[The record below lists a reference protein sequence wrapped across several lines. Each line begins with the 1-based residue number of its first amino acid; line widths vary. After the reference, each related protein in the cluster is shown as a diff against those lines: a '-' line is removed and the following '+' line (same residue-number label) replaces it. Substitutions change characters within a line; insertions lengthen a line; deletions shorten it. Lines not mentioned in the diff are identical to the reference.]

1 MIETRENAA
10 WEPVWTKMTKIP
22 GTADYDGWEM
32 DEVVVIGKMKPKTKD
47 RKVNS
52 TLEYLKDGKEVK
64 PEDLE
69 MMKEVLSDKEA
80 LKLLEKKLEEKES
93 KILLSLSEDQM
104 KKVYQNLP
112 PQERQNFEKLF
123 NKISVDREQKA
134 KKAELQRVIKD
145 KKVEL
150 AKLEGGIRSG
160 STYKVENFR
169 SKNESKE
176 EVKRSSTENV
186 SSAISDQEME
196 NLNKILWGK
205 FLVEEKLNKVEKKL
219 KSDFKKAI
227 VMLKENSNASMM
239 EVIQAFNKGNMSKA
253 EVEKSFAR
261 KDKKEWK
268 EKEIDKLQKGYLAYL
283 ETKKG
288 NPDTSR
294 WNAVIGTLETGLL
307 NLGQSLDTILVENV
321 SMPISKKER
330 KVGEKEFKKEFF
342 AADTGEFKDLKNN
355 YLKEHAQEIQELK
368 QYSGYSNEEIKEYIN
383 KKAYKQYLKEQEK
396 FWIQKS
402 DLGKFRVLINA
413 LEGKSVEDKI
423 TALLTDTNFDGMRN
437 RLDGR
442 GTKRGNQ
449 IDQALIVAQR
459 SGKTIDNISENIVN
473 YLNSKGENIEL
484 KAPSA
489 DSFAKWLSADIKN
502 AIKVQSALM
511 DSPVDAVDIM
521 SYGSGALTKSLK
533 KTTFYT
539 EKEEN
544 QVLQKLAGLPEDIK
558 AKLTTERAKWS
569 FSDWQ
574 KFNEAFD
581 KSELTWDQRK
591 QLGQLISKIREGVNF
606 SKEELKAIE
615 DKIATDPAT
624 KNLSAAARE
633 TLMANLSG
641 YLLSKMKESGAN
653 AKVNGLG
660 IGVNVPLNQ
669 ILKGLSFSLGTG
681 ATMEGKSFAG
691 VSVAWN
697 KEVVKWKDGGA
708 SVGLNAGTT
717 LGLIPIYG
725 FRVGIEQDV
734 NAKKVLGSVDPIS
747 LKTFS
752 AGVNLTMIGKIPSY
766 GASIGFEK
774 NQIKGIEKQYAHI
787 KKEITP
793 LIKKLLTKEGDK
805 YPDIAQTLQSLFK
818 NSSKEEIQKAT
829 ENLTSILKM
838 VQDQGLDAEK
848 ASQFIGERY
857 AESWRDNAIQGLPKG
872 WKFTGASLGIQFLAG
887 FFPIGTLGMTLTKYK
902 NFSYEDSPESW
913 ARYQQ
918 RIERGV
924 WDEEE
929 KNVEPTDFAF
939 IQKQLEAS
947 NVLRG
952 EKIVMDKEGKV
963 HLPKSLI
970 NKEGFTVRI
979 NKDMQKYL
987 KMNEQKTA
995 FILPKG
1001 LSYRFLTNAG
1011 TNKSSALLD
1020 IGYKK
1025 GGKFIT
1031 LTTEMVPE
1039 QSEDYQLAQKISAFN
1054 AKLQTL
1060 EGLKDY
1066 SLDKNGVLFKKTGEK
1081 SEQVLDVNG
1090 KSVKIDATSGL
1101 KFDGEKVEVVQ
1112 TGGLQMINAL
1122 PLNSED
1128 IVTLNREVSTT
1139 LKGLENQLKQLRKK
1153 KSQAYRKVAG
1163 ASRAENTT
1171 ETNEEVVKN
1180 SKADAIV
1187 DAKDKKGYL
1196 LAAKELLNEIK
1207 RSEQTES
1214 LYKALKITRKDKN
1227 EHFENQNLAHQV
1239 IDQIKV
1245 IMAEIDSKL
1254 KDSNQEIQKLT
1265 QVRDSQFKFK
1275 SALQAFTGVEG
1286 VDYAQLAGK
1295 LNSTK
1300 SETKSNIIGFTAFYR
1315 KGVERTE
1322 RGMGLTPYG
1331 HTNVLGQTFD
1341 LPDSSKESAKNWI
1354 IDNLKNHPAQ
1364 MQTISRSLGKVANG
1378 PTKGVNKD
1386 WFLTNDSLITLLKNW
1401 SVDVDNWKKIS
1412 ITSINPVA
1420 YFLAECANQSI
1431 GLELWN
1437 LKIEKAE
1444 QITFS
1449 EGKMTYNTGESL
1461 ARASVKEK
1469 DVNVGI
1475 AFGGKAK
1482 EQRAKTQWGENPSTQ
1497 WGDNGDSQ
1505 WGVNNWTDVGDHVDG
1520 HIPSGGDVSPDNPWK
1535 VDGIPWDNPIS
1546 NENPLDL

>member
-1 MIETRENAA
+1 M
-10 WEPVWTKMTKIP
+10 
-22 GTADYDGWEM
+22 ADT
-32 DEVVVIGKMKPKTKD
+32 IQMKD
-47 RKVNS
+47 KVNS
-52 TLEYLKDGKEVK
+52 TLEHLKDGKEVGEK
-64 PEDLE
+64 DLE

-93 KILLSLSEDQM
+93 KILSSLSEDQM
-104 KKVYQNLP
+104 KKVYQNLSQ
-112 PQERQNFEKLF
+112 QERQNFEKLF
-123 NKISVDREQKA
+123 NKISVDKDQKA
-134 KKAELQRVIKD
+134 KKVEIQRAIKD

-150 AKLEGGIRSG
+150 AKLEGWIRSG

-169 SKNESKE
+169 SKDESKE
-176 EVKRSSTENV
+176 EVKLSSSEHV

-196 NLNKILWGK
+196 NLNKILWGNL
-205 FLVEEKLNKVEKKL
+205 LVEEKLNKVEKKL

-227 VMLKENSNASMM
+227 IMLKENSNASMM
-239 EVIQAFNKGNMSKA
+239 EVIKAFNKGNISKA

-261 KDKKEWK
+261 KDKKEWS
-268 EKEIDKLQKGYLAYL
+268 EKEVDKLQKGYLAYL
-283 ETKKG
+283 EAKRG

-355 YLKEHAQEIQELK
+355 YLKEHAQEIQELR
-368 QYSGYSNEEIKEYIN
+368 QYYGYSNEEIKEYIN
-383 KKAYKQYLKEQEK
+383 KKAYKQYLKEQER

-449 IDQALIVAQR
+449 IDQALIMAQR

-484 KAPSA
+484 KAPFA

-521 SYGSGALTKSLK
+521 SYGPDALRHSLE

-544 QVLQKLAGLPEDIK
+544 QVLQKLAGLPD
-558 AKLTTERAKWS
+558 TTERAKWS
-569 FSDWQ
+569 LSDWQ
-574 KFNEAFD
+574 KLNKAFN

-591 QLGQLISKIREGVNF
+591 QLGQIISKIREGVNF

-697 KEVVKWKDGGA
+697 TEVVKWKDGGV

-725 FRVGIEQDV
+725 FRAGIEQDV
-734 NAKKVLGSVDPIS
+734 NAKKVLWSVDPTS

-774 NQIKGIEKQYAHI
+774 KQIKGIEKQYAHI

-793 LIKKLLTKEGDK
+793 LIKKLLIKEGDK

-838 VQDQGLDAEK
+838 VQDQGLDAEQ

-887 FFPIGTLGMTLTKYK
+887 FFPIGTLGVTLTKYK

-929 KNVEPTDFAF
+929 KKIGPTDFAF

-952 EKIVMDKEGKV
+952 EKIVMDKEGQV

-1011 TNKSSALLD
+1011 TNKAGALLD

-1025 GGKFIT
+1025 GDEFTT

-1060 EGLKDY
+1060 EGLKKY
-1066 SLDKNGVLFKKTGEK
+1066 SLAKNGELFKETGEK
-1081 SEQVLDVNG
+1081 PEKVLVLDANG
-1090 KSVKIDATSGL
+1090 KSVKIDATNGL
-1101 KFDGEKVEVVQ
+1101 KFDGEKVETVG
-1112 TGGLQMINAL
+1112 TGGLQIINTL
-1122 PLNSED
+1122 PSNSKSLE
-1128 IVTLNREVSTT
+1128 TLNGEVSKA
-1139 LKGLENQLKQLRKK
+1139 LEGLESRLKQMRKD
-1153 KSQAYRKVAG
+1153 KSKAYRKVAG
-1163 ASRAENTT
+1163 ASRVENIIETAKPSTVENTT
-1171 ETNEEVVKN
+1171 DESSTVEKNTETTEEVVKN
-1180 SKADAIV
+1180 SKADTIV

-1196 LAAKELLNEIK
+1196 LAAKELLSAIKKSKQSKQKDVLYNALEIIG
-1207 RSEQTES
+1207 EN
-1214 LYKALKITRKDKN
+1214 KN
-1227 EHFENQNLAHQV
+1227 EHFKNQQLAHQV

-1245 IMAEIDSKL
+1245 IMAEVDPKL
-1254 KDSNQEIQKLT
+1254 KDSKEEIQKLT
-1265 QVRDSQFKFK
+1265 QVRDSQFKSK

-1364 MQTISRSLGKVANG
+1364 MQTISESLGKVANE

-1386 WFLTNDSLITLLKNW
+1386 WFLTNDSLRTLLENW

-1412 ITSINPVA
+1412 INVNPVA

-1431 GLELWN
+1431 GLELWD

-1449 EGKMTYNTGESL
+1449 EGKMTYNTGENL
-1461 ARASVKEK
+1461 ARASVEKK

-1475 AFGGKAK
+1475 AFGGKEKKK
-1482 EQRAKTQWGENPSTQ
+1482 EEII
-1497 WGDNGDSQ
+1497 DNG
-1505 WGVNNWTDVGDHVDG
+1505 WGSEPQPGNKNNDWGSEPQPGNKETVTPPSDAKPPIDEGGAHKPVDPNTDVTD
-1520 HIPSGGDVSPDNPWK
+1520 SF
-1535 VDGIPWDNPIS
+1535 
-1546 NENPLDL
+1546 

>member
-1 MIETRENAA
+1 M
-10 WEPVWTKMTKIP
+10 
-22 GTADYDGWEM
+22 ADT
-32 DEVVVIGKMKPKTKD
+32 IQMKD
-47 RKVNS
+47 KVNS
-52 TLEYLKDGKEVK
+52 TLEHLKDGKEVGEK
-64 PEDLE
+64 DLE

-93 KILLSLSEDQM
+93 KILSSLSEDQM
-104 KKVYQNLP
+104 KKVYQNLSQ
-112 PQERQNFEKLF
+112 QERQNFEKLF
-123 NKISVDREQKA
+123 NKISVDKDQKA
-134 KKAELQRVIKD
+134 KKVEIQRAIKD

-150 AKLEGGIRSG
+150 AKLEGWIRSG

-169 SKNESKE
+169 SKDESKE
-176 EVKRSSTENV
+176 EVKLSSSEHV

-239 EVIQAFNKGNMSKA
+239 EVIKAFNKGNISKA

-261 KDKKEWK
+261 KDKKEWS
-268 EKEIDKLQKGYLAYL
+268 EKEVDKLQKGYLAYL
-283 ETKKG
+283 EAKKG

-307 NLGQSLDTILVENV
+307 NLGQSLDKIIVENV

-330 KVGEKEFKKEFF
+330 KAGEKEFKKEFF
-342 AADTGEFKDLKNN
+342 AADTGEFKDLKTN
-355 YLKEHAQEIQELK
+355 YRKEHEQELQDLK
-368 QYSGYSNEEIKEYIN
+368 QYYGYSDEEIKEYIN

-449 IDQALIVAQR
+449 IDQALIMAQR
-459 SGKTIDNISENIVN
+459 NGKTMDNISANIIN
-473 YLNSKGENIEL
+473 YLNSKGEDIEL
-484 KAPSA
+484 KAPFA

-521 SYGSGALTKSLK
+521 SYGPGALK
-533 KTTFYT
+533 KTL
-539 EKEEN
+539 EA
-544 QVLQKLAGLPEDIK
+544 QR
-558 AKLTTERAKWS
+558 LTP
-569 FSDWQ
+569 
-574 KFNEAFD
+574 
-581 KSELTWDQRK
+581 
-591 QLGQLISKIREGVNF
+591 
-606 SKEELKAIE
+606 EELKQIE
-615 DKIATDPAT
+615 DKINTDPAT
-624 KNLSAAARE
+624 RELSQQARD
-633 TLMANLSG
+633 TLMANLSS
-641 YLLSKMKESGAN
+641 YLLSKMREPGVNAN
-653 AKVNGLG
+653 VNGLG
-660 IGVNVPLNQ
+660 VGVNIPLNQ

-697 KEVVKWKDGGA
+697 TEVVKWKDGGV

-725 FRVGIEQDV
+725 FRAGIEQDV
-734 NAKKVLGSVDPIS
+734 NAKKVLGSVDPTS

-818 NSSKEEIQKAT
+818 KSSKEEIQKAT

-838 VQDQGLDAEK
+838 VQDQGLDAEQ

-887 FFPIGTLGMTLTKYK
+887 FFPIGTLGVTLTKYK

-929 KNVEPTDFAF
+929 KKIGPTDFAF

-947 NVLRG
+947 NILRG
-952 EKIVMDKEGKV
+952 EKIVMDEEGQV

-1011 TNKSSALLD
+1011 TNKAGALLD

-1025 GGKFIT
+1025 GDEFAT

-1039 QSEDYQLAQKISAFN
+1039 QPEDYQLAQKISAFN

-1060 EGLKDY
+1060 GGLKEY
-1066 SLDKNGVLFKKTGEK
+1066 SLDEKGELIKKTREESKKVLAANGEP
-1081 SEQVLDVNG
+1081 
-1090 KSVKIDATSGL
+1090 VKINATSGL
-1101 KFDGEKVEVVQ
+1101 KFDGEKVETVE
-1112 TGGLQMINAL
+1112 TGGLQIINTL
-1122 PLNSED
+1122 PSNSKSLE
-1128 IVTLNREVSTT
+1128 TLNGEVSKA
-1139 LKGLENQLKQLRKK
+1139 LEGLESRLKQMRKD
-1153 KSQAYRKVAG
+1153 KSKAYRKVAG
-1163 ASRAENTT
+1163 ASRVENIIETAKPSTVENTT
-1171 ETNEEVVKN
+1171 DESSTVEKNTETTEEVVKN
-1180 SKADAIV
+1180 SKADTIV

-1196 LAAKELLNEIK
+1196 LAAKELLSAIKKSKQSKQKDVLYNALEIIG
-1207 RSEQTES
+1207 EN
-1214 LYKALKITRKDKN
+1214 KN
-1227 EHFENQNLAHQV
+1227 EHFKNQQLAHQV

-1245 IMAEIDSKL
+1245 IMAEVDPKL
-1254 KDSNQEIQKLT
+1254 KDSKEEIQKLT
-1265 QVRDSQFKFK
+1265 QVRDSQFKSK
-1275 SALQAFTGVEG
+1275 SALHAFTGVKG

-1364 MQTISRSLGKVANG
+1364 MQTISESLGKVANE

-1386 WFLTNDSLITLLKNW
+1386 WFLTNDSLRTLLENW

-1412 ITSINPVA
+1412 INVNPVA

-1431 GLELWN
+1431 GLELWD

-1444 QITFS
+1444 QITLS

-1461 ARASVKEK
+1461 ARASVEKK

>member
-1 MIETRENAA
+1 M
-10 WEPVWTKMTKIP
+10 
-22 GTADYDGWEM
+22 ADT
-32 DEVVVIGKMKPKTKD
+32 IQMKD
-47 RKVNS
+47 KVNS
-52 TLEYLKDGKEVK
+52 TLEHLKDGKEVGEK
-64 PEDLE
+64 DLE

-93 KILLSLSEDQM
+93 KILSSLSEDQM
-104 KKVYQNLP
+104 KKVYQNLSQ
-112 PQERQNFEKLF
+112 QERQNFEKLF
-123 NKISVDREQKA
+123 NKISVDKDQKA
-134 KKAELQRVIKD
+134 KKVEIQRAIKD

-150 AKLEGGIRSG
+150 AKLEGWIRSG

-169 SKNESKE
+169 SKDESKE
-176 EVKRSSTENV
+176 EVKLSSSEHV

-239 EVIQAFNKGNMSKA
+239 EVIKAFNKGNISKA

-261 KDKKEWK
+261 KDKKEWS
-268 EKEIDKLQKGYLAYL
+268 EKEVDKLQKGYLAYL
-283 ETKKG
+283 EAKKG

-307 NLGQSLDTILVENV
+307 NLGQSLDKIIVENV

-330 KVGEKEFKKEFF
+330 KAGEKEFKKEFF
-342 AADTGEFKDLKNN
+342 AADTGEFKDLKTN
-355 YLKEHAQEIQELK
+355 YRKEHEQELQDLK
-368 QYSGYSNEEIKEYIN
+368 QYYGYSDEEIKEYIN

-449 IDQALIVAQR
+449 IDQALIMAQR
-459 SGKTIDNISENIVN
+459 NGKTMDNISANIIN
-473 YLNSKGENIEL
+473 YLNSKGEDIEL
-484 KAPSA
+484 KAPFA

-521 SYGSGALTKSLK
+521 SYGPGALK
-533 KTTFYT
+533 KTL
-539 EKEEN
+539 EA
-544 QVLQKLAGLPEDIK
+544 QR
-558 AKLTTERAKWS
+558 LTP
-569 FSDWQ
+569 
-574 KFNEAFD
+574 
-581 KSELTWDQRK
+581 
-591 QLGQLISKIREGVNF
+591 
-606 SKEELKAIE
+606 EELKQIE
-615 DKIATDPAT
+615 DKINTDPAT
-624 KNLSAAARE
+624 RELSQQARD
-633 TLMANLSG
+633 TLMANLSS
-641 YLLSKMKESGAN
+641 YLLSKMREPGVNAN
-653 AKVNGLG
+653 VNGLG
-660 IGVNVPLNQ
+660 VGVNIPLNQ

-697 KEVVKWKDGGA
+697 TEVVKWKDGGV

-725 FRVGIEQDV
+725 FRAGIEQDV
-734 NAKKVLGSVDPIS
+734 NAKKVLGSVDPTS

-774 NQIKGIEKQYAHI
+774 NQIKGIERQYAHI

-838 VQDQGLDAEK
+838 VQDQGLDAEQ

-887 FFPIGTLGMTLTKYK
+887 FFPIGTLGVTLTKYK

-924 WDEEE
+924 WDEKE
-929 KNVEPTDFAF
+929 KKVESSDFAF

-947 NVLRG
+947 NILRG
-952 EKIVMDKEGKV
+952 EKIVMDKEDQV

-1025 GGKFIT
+1025 GDEFTT

-1060 EGLKDY
+1060 EGLKEY
-1066 SLDKNGVLFKKTGEK
+1066 SLDEKGELIKKTREGPK
-1081 SEQVLDVNG
+1081 KVLDANDKPVT
-1090 KSVKIDATSGL
+1090 IDATNGL

-1112 TGGLQMINAL
+1112 TGGLQIINTLPSNSEFLDTLNGEVSNAL
-1122 PLNSED
+1122 N
-1128 IVTLNREVSTT
+1128 
-1139 LKGLENQLKQLRKK
+1139 GLESRLKQMRKD
-1153 KSQAYRKVAG
+1153 KSKAYRKVAG
-1163 ASRAENTT
+1163 ASRVENIIETAKPSTVENTT
-1171 ETNEEVVKN
+1171 DESSTVEKNTETTEEVVEN
-1180 SKADAIV
+1180 SKADTIV

-1196 LAAKELLNEIK
+1196 LAAKELLSAIEKSKQSKQSKQKDVLYNALEIIG
-1207 RSEQTES
+1207 ENN
-1214 LYKALKITRKDKN
+1214 N
-1227 EHFENQNLAHQV
+1227 EHFKNQQLAHQV

-1245 IMAEIDSKL
+1245 IMAEIDPKL
-1254 KDSNQEIQKLT
+1254 KNSNKAIQNLT
-1265 QVRDSQFKFK
+1265 KVRDSQFKSK
-1275 SALQAFTGVEG
+1275 SALQAFTRVEG
-1286 VDYAQLAGK
+1286 VDYAQLARN
-1295 LNSTK
+1295 LNLTESGIK
-1300 SETKSNIIGFTAFYR
+1300 RNIIGFTAFYR
-1315 KGVERTE
+1315 KGVEPTE

-1331 HTNVLGQTFD
+1331 HTNVLGQTFA
-1341 LPDSSKESAKNWI
+1341 LSDSSNKSAKKWI

-1364 MQTISRSLGKVANG
+1364 MQTISESLGKVANG
-1378 PTKGVNKD
+1378 TIKGVNKD
-1386 WFLTNDSLITLLKNW
+1386 WFLTNDSLTTLLEKGK
-1401 SVDVDNWKKIS
+1401 VDIGVDNWKKIS
-1412 ITSINPVA
+1412 ITGVNPVA

-1431 GLELWN
+1431 GLELWD
-1437 LKIEKAE
+1437 LKIEEAE
-1444 QITFS
+1444 QITLS

-1461 ARASVKEK
+1461 ARASVEKK

-1475 AFGGKAK
+1475 AFGGKEK
-1482 EQRAKTQWGENPSTQ
+1482 EQRGKTTPDSESPWNTVPDWKNNDDSTIN
-1497 WGDNGDSQ
+1497 DA
-1505 WGVNNWTDVGDHVDG
+1505 TDATQT
-1520 HIPSGGDVSPDNPWK
+1520 
-1535 VDGIPWDNPIS
+1535 
-1546 NENPLDL
+1546 NENNF

>member
-1 MIETRENAA
+1 M
-10 WEPVWTKMTKIP
+10 
-22 GTADYDGWEM
+22 ADT
-32 DEVVVIGKMKPKTKD
+32 IQMKD
-47 RKVNS
+47 KVNS
-52 TLEYLKDGKEVK
+52 TLEHLKDGKEVGEK
-64 PEDLE
+64 DLE

-93 KILLSLSEDQM
+93 KILSSLSEDQM
-104 KKVYQNLP
+104 KKVYQNLSQ
-112 PQERQNFEKLF
+112 QERQNFEKLF
-123 NKISVDREQKA
+123 NKISVDKDQKA
-134 KKAELQRVIKD
+134 KKVEIQRAIKD

-150 AKLEGGIRSG
+150 AKLEGWIRSG

-169 SKNESKE
+169 SKDESKE
-176 EVKRSSTENV
+176 EVKLSSSEHV

-196 NLNKILWGK
+196 NLNKILWGNL
-205 FLVEEKLNKVEKKL
+205 LVEEKLNKVEKKL

-239 EVIQAFNKGNMSKA
+239 EVIRAFNKGEMSKV
-253 EVEKSFAR
+253 ELEKSFAR
-261 KDKKEWK
+261 KDKKEWS
-268 EKEIDKLQKGYLAYL
+268 EKEVDKLQKGYLAYL
-283 ETKKG
+283 EAKRG

-307 NLGQSLDTILVENV
+307 NLGQSLDKIIVENV

-330 KVGEKEFKKEFF
+330 KAGEKEFKKEFF

-355 YLKEHAQEIQELK
+355 YLKEHAQEIQELR
-368 QYSGYSNEEIKEYIN
+368 QYYGYSNEEIREYIN

-449 IDQALIVAQR
+449 IDQALIMAQR
-459 SGKTIDNISENIVN
+459 DGKSMDQIVTNIVAYMQKKWEN
-473 YLNSKGENIEL
+473 FWNSTPITKE
-484 KAPSA
+484 
-489 DSFAKWLSADIKN
+489 SFYNWLSADIKN

-521 SYGSGALTKSLK
+521 SYGPGALK
-533 KTTFYT
+533 KTL
-539 EKEEN
+539 EA
-544 QVLQKLAGLPEDIK
+544 QR
-558 AKLTTERAKWS
+558 LTP
-569 FSDWQ
+569 
-574 KFNEAFD
+574 
-581 KSELTWDQRK
+581 
-591 QLGQLISKIREGVNF
+591 
-606 SKEELKAIE
+606 EELKQIE
-615 DKIATDPAT
+615 DKINTDPAT
-624 KNLSAAARE
+624 RELSQQARD
-633 TLMANLSG
+633 TLMANLSS
-641 YLLSKMKESGAN
+641 YLLSKMREPGVNAN
-653 AKVNGLG
+653 VNGLG
-660 IGVNVPLNQ
+660 VGVNVPLNQ

-697 KEVVKWKDGGA
+697 TEVVKWKDGGV

-725 FRVGIEQDV
+725 FRAGIEQDV
-734 NAKKVLGSVDPIS
+734 NAKKVLGSVDPTS

-818 NSSKEEIQKAT
+818 KSSREEIQKAT

-887 FFPIGTLGMTLTKYK
+887 FFPIGTLGVTLTKYK

-929 KNVEPTDFAF
+929 KKIGHTDFAF

-947 NVLRG
+947 NILRG
-952 EKIVMDKEGKV
+952 EKIVMDEEDQV

-1011 TNKSSALLD
+1011 TNKAGALLD

-1025 GGKFIT
+1025 GGKFTT

-1039 QSEDYQLAQKISAFN
+1039 QPEDYQLAQKISAFN

-1060 EGLKDY
+1060 EGLKEY
-1066 SLDKNGVLFKKTGEK
+1066 SLDKNGALFKKTGEK
-1081 SEQVLDVNG
+1081 SEQVLDING
-1090 KSVKIDATSGL
+1090 KPVKIDTTSGL

-1112 TGGLQMINAL
+1112 TGGLQIINAL
-1122 PLNSED
+1122 PLNSESL
-1128 IVTLNREVSTT
+1128 VTLNDEVSRT
-1139 LKGLENQLKQLRKK
+1139 LKGLESQLKQLRKK

-1163 ASRAENTT
+1163 ASRAENA
-1171 ETNEEVVKN
+1171 EESLK
-1180 SKADAIV
+1180 SSE
-1187 DAKDKKGYL
+1187 AKDKDDVKATVGENLTNANNKKGYL

-1207 RSEQTES
+1207 YSEQTES
-1214 LYKALKITRKDKN
+1214 LYEALKITGENNN
-1227 EHFENQNLAHQV
+1227 EHFENQQLAHQV

-1245 IMAEIDSKL
+1245 IMAEIDPKL
-1254 KDSNQEIQKLT
+1254 KNSNKAIQNLT
-1265 QVRDSQFKFK
+1265 QVRDSQFQFK

-1286 VDYAQLAGK
+1286 VDYAQLAGT
-1295 LNSTK
+1295 LNSRK
-1300 SETKSNIIGFTAFYR
+1300 PEPKSNIIGFTAFYR
-1315 KGVERTE
+1315 KGVEPTE

-1331 HTNVLGQTFD
+1331 NTNILGQTFE
-1341 LPDSSKESAKNWI
+1341 LPDSSKASAKNWI
-1354 IDNLKNHPAQ
+1354 IKNLKNHPAQ
-1364 MQTISRSLGKVANG
+1364 MQTISESLGKVANRG
-1378 PTKGVNKD
+1378 TNGVNDK
-1386 WFLTNDSLITLLKNW
+1386 WFLTNNTLSTLLEKGE
-1401 SVDVDNWKKIS
+1401 VDVDNWKKIS
-1412 ITSINPVA
+1412 INVNPVA

-1431 GLELWN
+1431 GLELWD
-1437 LKIEKAE
+1437 LKIEEAE
-1444 QITFS
+1444 QITLS

-1461 ARASVKEK
+1461 ARASVEEK

-1475 AFGGKAK
+1475 AFGGKGK
-1482 EQRAKTQWGENPSTQ
+1482 EQWGKTTPDSESSWNTVPASE
-1497 WGDNGDSQ
+1497 DNGNPNINDT
-1505 WGVNNWTDVGDHVDG
+1505 TDAEQ
-1520 HIPSGGDVSPDNPWK
+1520 PDQNK
-1535 VDGIPWDNPIS
+1535 F
-1546 NENPLDL
+1546 

>member
-1 MIETRENAA
+1 M
-10 WEPVWTKMTKIP
+10 
-22 GTADYDGWEM
+22 ADT
-32 DEVVVIGKMKPKTKD
+32 IQMKD
-47 RKVNS
+47 KVNS
-52 TLEYLKDGKEVK
+52 TLEHLKDGKEVGEK
-64 PEDLE
+64 DLE

-93 KILLSLSEDQM
+93 KILSSLSEDQM
-104 KKVYQNLP
+104 KKVYQNLSQ
-112 PQERQNFEKLF
+112 QERQNFEKLF
-123 NKISVDREQKA
+123 NKISVDKDQKA
-134 KKAELQRVIKD
+134 KKVEIQRAIKD

-150 AKLEGGIRSG
+150 AKLEGWIRIG

-169 SKNESKE
+169 SKDESKE
-176 EVKRSSTENV
+176 EVKLSSSEHV

-196 NLNKILWGK
+196 NLNKILWGNL
-205 FLVEEKLNKVEKKL
+205 LVEEKLNKVEKKL

-227 VMLKENSNASMM
+227 IMLKENSNVSLM
-239 EVIQAFNKGNMSKA
+239 EVIRAFNKGEMSKV
-253 EVEKSFAR
+253 ELEKSFAR
-261 KDKKEWK
+261 KDKKEWS
-268 EKEIDKLQKGYLAYL
+268 EKEVDKLQKGYLAYL
-283 ETKKG
+283 EAKRG

-355 YLKEHAQEIQELK
+355 YLKEHAQEIQELR
-368 QYSGYSNEEIKEYIN
+368 QYYGYSNEEIKEYIN
-383 KKAYKQYLKEQEK
+383 KKAYKQYLKEQER

-449 IDQALIVAQR
+449 IDQALIMAQR

-484 KAPSA
+484 KAPFA

-521 SYGSGALTKSLK
+521 SYGPDALRHSLE

-544 QVLQKLAGLPEDIK
+544 QVLQKLAGLPD
-558 AKLTTERAKWS
+558 TTERAKWS
-569 FSDWQ
+569 LSDWQ
-574 KFNEAFD
+574 KLNKAFN

-591 QLGQLISKIREGVNF
+591 QLGQIISKIRESVNF

-697 KEVVKWKDGGA
+697 TEVVKWKDGGV

-725 FRVGIEQDV
+725 FRAGIEQDV
-734 NAKKVLGSVDPIS
+734 NAKKVLGSVDPTS

-793 LIKKLLTKEGDK
+793 LIKELLTKEGDK

-818 NSSKEEIQKAT
+818 KSSKEEIQKAT

-838 VQDQGLDAEK
+838 VQDQGLDAEQ

-887 FFPIGTLGMTLTKYK
+887 FFPIGTLGVTLTKYK

-929 KNVEPTDFAF
+929 KNVESSDFAF

-947 NVLRG
+947 NILRG
-952 EKIVMDKEGKV
+952 EKIVMDEEGQV

-1011 TNKSSALLD
+1011 TNKASALLD

-1025 GGKFIT
+1025 GDEFAT

-1060 EGLKDY
+1060 EGLKKY
-1066 SLDKNGVLFKKTGEK
+1066 SLAKNGELFKETGEK
-1081 SEQVLDVNG
+1081 PEKVLVLDANG
-1090 KSVKIDATSGL
+1090 DPLKIDATNGL
-1101 KFDGEKVEVVQ
+1101 KFDGEKVETVK

-1122 PLNSED
+1122 PSNSESLD
-1128 IVTLNREVSTT
+1128 TLNNKVSTT
-1139 LKGLENQLKQLRKK
+1139 LEGLKSQLKHLRKV

-1163 ASRAENTT
+1163 ASRAENIIETANPSTVEKNT
-1171 ETNEEVVKN
+1171 ETTGEVIQN
-1180 SKADAIV
+1180 SKADTIV
-1187 DAKDKKGYL
+1187 AAKDKKGYL
-1196 LAAKELLNEIK
+1196 LAAKELLKEIEN
-1207 RSEQTES
+1207 SEQTES
-1214 LYKALKITRKDKN
+1214 LYEALKITGENNN
-1227 EHFENQNLAHQV
+1227 EHFENQQLAHQV

-1245 IMAEIDSKL
+1245 IMAEIDPKL
-1254 KDSNQEIQKLT
+1254 KNSNKAIQNLT
-1265 QVRDSQFKFK
+1265 QVRDSQFQFK

-1286 VDYAQLAGK
+1286 VDYAQLAGT
-1295 LNSTK
+1295 LNSRK
-1300 SETKSNIIGFTAFYR
+1300 PEPKSNIIGFTAFYR
-1315 KGVERTE
+1315 KGVEPTE

-1331 HTNVLGQTFD
+1331 NTNILGQTFE
-1341 LPDSSKESAKNWI
+1341 LPDSSKASAKNWI
-1354 IDNLKNHPAQ
+1354 IKNLKNHPAQ
-1364 MQTISRSLGKVANG
+1364 MQTISESLGKVANRG
-1378 PTKGVNKD
+1378 TNGVNDK
-1386 WFLTNDSLITLLKNW
+1386 WFLTNNTLSTLLEKGE
-1401 SVDVDNWKKIS
+1401 VDVDNWKKIS
-1412 ITSINPVA
+1412 INVNPVA

-1431 GLELWN
+1431 GLELWD
-1437 LKIEKAE
+1437 LKIEEAE
-1444 QITFS
+1444 QITLS

-1461 ARASVKEK
+1461 ARASVEEK

-1475 AFGGKAK
+1475 AFGGKGK
-1482 EQRAKTQWGENPSTQ
+1482 EQWGKTTPDSESSWNTVPASE
-1497 WGDNGDSQ
+1497 DNGNPNINDT
-1505 WGVNNWTDVGDHVDG
+1505 TDAEQ
-1520 HIPSGGDVSPDNPWK
+1520 PDQNK
-1535 VDGIPWDNPIS
+1535 F
-1546 NENPLDL
+1546 

>member
-1 MIETRENAA
+1 M
-10 WEPVWTKMTKIP
+10 
-22 GTADYDGWEM
+22 ADT
-32 DEVVVIGKMKPKTKD
+32 IQMKD
-47 RKVNS
+47 KVNS
-52 TLEYLKDGKEVK
+52 TLEHLKDGKEVGEK
-64 PEDLE
+64 DLE

-93 KILLSLSEDQM
+93 KILSSLSEDQM
-104 KKVYQNLP
+104 KKVYQNLSQ
-112 PQERQNFEKLF
+112 QERQNFEKLF
-123 NKISVDREQKA
+123 NKISVDKDQKA
-134 KKAELQRVIKD
+134 KKVEIQRAIKD

-150 AKLEGGIRSG
+150 AKLEGWIRSG

-169 SKNESKE
+169 SKDESKE
-176 EVKRSSTENV
+176 EVKLSSSEHV

-196 NLNKILWGK
+196 NLNKILWGNL
-205 FLVEEKLNKVEKKL
+205 LVEEKLNKVEKKL

-227 VMLKENSNASMM
+227 IMLKENSNVSLM
-239 EVIQAFNKGNMSKA
+239 EVIRAFNKGEMSKV
-253 EVEKSFAR
+253 ELEKSFAR
-261 KDKKEWK
+261 KDKKEWS
-268 EKEIDKLQKGYLAYL
+268 EKEVDKLQKGYLAYL
-283 ETKKG
+283 EAKKG

-307 NLGQSLDTILVENV
+307 NLGQSLDKIIVENV

-330 KVGEKEFKKEFF
+330 KAGEKEFKKEFF

-402 DLGKFRVLINA
+402 DLGKFKVLINA
-413 LEGKSVEDKI
+413 LEGKSVENKI

-449 IDQALIVAQR
+449 IDQALIMAQR
-459 SGKTIDNISENIVN
+459 DGKSMDQIVTNIVA
-473 YLNSKGENIEL
+473 YMQKKWEDFWSSVPIAKE
-484 KAPSA
+484 
-489 DSFAKWLSADIKN
+489 SFYNWMSADIKN

-521 SYGSGALTKSLK
+521 SYGPGALEKSLE

-539 EKEEN
+539 EK
-544 QVLQKLAGLPEDIK
+544 
-558 AKLTTERAKWS
+558 
-569 FSDWQ
+569 
-574 KFNEAFD
+574 
-581 KSELTWDQRK
+581 
-591 QLGQLISKIREGVNF
+591 REGVNF
-606 SKEELKAIE
+606 SKEELKGIE

-660 IGVNVPLNQ
+660 IGVNIPLNQ

-697 KEVVKWKDGGA
+697 TEVVKWKDGGV

-725 FRVGIEQDV
+725 FRAGIEQDV
-734 NAKKVLGSVDPIS
+734 NAKKVLWSVDPTS

-818 NSSKEEIQKAT
+818 KSSKEEIQKAT

-838 VQDQGLDAEK
+838 VQDQGLDAEQ

-887 FFPIGTLGMTLTKYK
+887 FFPIGTLGVTLTKYK

-924 WDEEE
+924 WDEKE
-929 KNVEPTDFAF
+929 KKVESSDFAF

-947 NVLRG
+947 NILRG
-952 EKIVMDKEGKV
+952 EKIVMDEEGQV

-1011 TNKSSALLD
+1011 TNKAGALLD

-1025 GGKFIT
+1025 GDKFAT

-1039 QSEDYQLAQKISAFN
+1039 QPEDYQLAQKISAFN

-1060 EGLKDY
+1060 ERLKDY
-1066 SLDKNGVLFKKTGEK
+1066 SLDEKGELFKKTDEGSEK
-1081 SEQVLDVNG
+1081 VMAADG
-1090 KSVKIDATSGL
+1090 KPVKINATNGL
-1101 KFDGEKVEVVQ
+1101 KFDGEKVETVE
-1112 TGGLQMINAL
+1112 TGGLQIINTL
-1122 PLNSED
+1122 PSNSESLE
-1128 IVTLNREVSTT
+1128 TLNGEVSKA
-1139 LKGLENQLKQLRKK
+1139 LEGLESRLKQMRKE
-1153 KSQAYRKVAG
+1153 KSKAYRKVAG
-1163 ASRAENTT
+1163 ASRVENIIETAKPSTVENTT
-1171 ETNEEVVKN
+1171 DESSTVEKNTETTEEVVEN
-1180 SKADAIV
+1180 SKADTIV
-1187 DAKDKKGYL
+1187 DANNKKGYL

-1207 RSEQTES
+1207 HSEQTDS
-1214 LYKALKITRKDKN
+1214 LYNALKITGEDKN
-1227 EHFENQNLAHQV
+1227 EHFENQQLAHQV

-1245 IMAEIDSKL
+1245 IMAEVDLKL
-1254 KDSNQEIQKLT
+1254 KDSKEEIQKLT
-1265 QVRDSQFKFK
+1265 QVRDSQFKSK
-1275 SALQAFTGVEG
+1275 SALQAFTRVEG

-1315 KGVERTE
+1315 KGVKPTE

-1341 LPDSSKESAKNWI
+1341 LPDSSKVSAKNWI
-1354 IDNLKNHPAQ
+1354 INNLKNHPAQ
-1364 MQTISRSLGKVANG
+1364 MQTISESLGKVANE

-1386 WFLTNDSLITLLKNW
+1386 WFLTNDSLRTLLENW

-1412 ITSINPVA
+1412 INVNPVA

-1431 GLELWN
+1431 GLELWD

-1444 QITFS
+1444 QITLS
-1449 EGKMTYNTGESL
+1449 EGKMVYNTGESL
-1461 ARASVKEK
+1461 ARASVEKK

-1475 AFGGKAK
+1475 AFGGKKK
-1482 EQRAKTQWGENPSTQ
+1482 EQRAKSQWGEAQKTR
-1497 WGDNGDSQ
+1497 WGDNGQKKGD
-1505 WGVNNWTDVGDHVDG
+1505 VNNSVNIGDHIEG
-1520 HIPSGGDVSPDNPWK
+1520 HIPTGGDVPSNNQWNINGNAWSSQTSDKNPEW
-1535 VDGIPWDNPIS
+1535 
-1546 NENPLDL
+1546 L

>member
-1 MIETRENAA
+1 M
-10 WEPVWTKMTKIP
+10 
-22 GTADYDGWEM
+22 ADT
-32 DEVVVIGKMKPKTKD
+32 IQMKD
-47 RKVNS
+47 KVNS
-52 TLEYLKDGKEVK
+52 TLEHLKDGKEVGEK
-64 PEDLE
+64 DLE

-93 KILLSLSEDQM
+93 KILSSLSEDQM
-104 KKVYQNLP
+104 KKVYQNLSQ
-112 PQERQNFEKLF
+112 QERQNFEKLF
-123 NKISVDREQKA
+123 NKISVDKDQKA
-134 KKAELQRVIKD
+134 KKVEIQRAIKD

-150 AKLEGGIRSG
+150 AKLEGWIRSG

-169 SKNESKE
+169 SKDESKE
-176 EVKRSSTENV
+176 EVKLSSSEHV

-196 NLNKILWGK
+196 NLNKILWGNL
-205 FLVEEKLNKVEKKL
+205 LVEEKLNKVEKKL

-227 VMLKENSNASMM
+227 IMLKENSNASMM
-239 EVIQAFNKGNMSKA
+239 EVIKAFNKGNISKA

-261 KDKKEWK
+261 KDKKEWS
-268 EKEIDKLQKGYLAYL
+268 EKEVDKLQKGYLAYL
-283 ETKKG
+283 EAKRG

-355 YLKEHAQEIQELK
+355 YLKEHAQEIQELR
-368 QYSGYSNEEIKEYIN
+368 QYYGYSNEEIKEYIN

-449 IDQALIVAQR
+449 IDQALIMAQR

-484 KAPSA
+484 KAPFA

-521 SYGSGALTKSLK
+521 SYGPDALRHSLE

-544 QVLQKLAGLPEDIK
+544 QVLQKLAGLPD
-558 AKLTTERAKWS
+558 TTERAKWS
-569 FSDWQ
+569 LSDWQ
-574 KFNEAFD
+574 KLNEAFN
-581 KSELTWDQRK
+581 KSELTWDQKK
-591 QLGQLISKIREGVNF
+591 QLGQIISKIREGVNF
-606 SKEELKAIE
+606 SKEELKGIE

-660 IGVNVPLNQ
+660 VGVNVPLNQ

-697 KEVVKWKDGGA
+697 TEVVKWKDGGV

-725 FRVGIEQDV
+725 FRAGIEQDV
-734 NAKKVLGSVDPIS
+734 NAKKVLGSVDPTS

-818 NSSKEEIQKAT
+818 KSSKEEIQKAT

-838 VQDQGLDAEK
+838 VQDQGLDAEQ

-887 FFPIGTLGMTLTKYK
+887 FFPIGTLGVTLTKYK

-924 WDEEE
+924 WDEKE
-929 KNVEPTDFAF
+929 KKVESSDFAF

-952 EKIVMDKEGKV
+952 EKIVMDKEGQV

-1011 TNKSSALLD
+1011 TNKAGALLD

-1025 GGKFIT
+1025 GDEFAT

-1039 QSEDYQLAQKISAFN
+1039 QPEDYQLAQKISAFN

-1060 EGLKDY
+1060 GGLKEY
-1066 SLDKNGVLFKKTGEK
+1066 SLDEKGELIKKTREESKKVLAANGEP
-1081 SEQVLDVNG
+1081 
-1090 KSVKIDATSGL
+1090 VKINATSGL
-1101 KFDGEKVEVVQ
+1101 KFDGEKVETVE
-1112 TGGLQMINAL
+1112 TGGLQIINTL
-1122 PLNSED
+1122 PLNSKSLE
-1128 IVTLNREVSTT
+1128 TFNGEVSTT
-1139 LKGLENQLKQLRKK
+1139 LKGLESQLKHLRKV
-1153 KSQAYRKVAG
+1153 KSLAYRKVAG
-1163 ASRAENTT
+1163 ASRAENIIETANLSTVENTTNESSTVEKNT
-1171 ETNEEVVKN
+1171 ETTGEVIQN
-1180 SKADAIV
+1180 SKADTIV

-1196 LAAKELLNEIK
+1196 LAAKQLLGEIK
-1207 RSEQTES
+1207 QSKQKDVLR
-1214 LYKALKITRKDKN
+1214 KALEIIVENNN
-1227 EHFENQNLAHQV
+1227 EHFKDQKLAHQV

-1245 IMAEIDSKL
+1245 IMAEIDPKL
-1254 KDSNQEIQKLT
+1254 KDSKEEIQKLT
-1265 QVRDSQFKFK
+1265 QVRDSQFKSK
-1275 SALQAFTGVEG
+1275 SALQAFTEVEG

-1315 KGVERTE
+1315 KGVEPTE

-1341 LPDSSKESAKNWI
+1341 LPDSSKVSAKNWI
-1354 IDNLKNHPAQ
+1354 INNLKNHPAQ
-1364 MQTISRSLGKVANG
+1364 MQTISESLGKVANE

-1386 WFLTNDSLITLLKNW
+1386 WFLTNDSLRTLLENW
-1401 SVDVDNWKKIS
+1401 SVDIDNWKKIS
-1412 ITSINPVA
+1412 INVNPVA

-1437 LKIEKAE
+1437 LKIEEAP
-1444 QITFS
+1444 QITLS

-1461 ARASVKEK
+1461 ARASVEEK

-1475 AFGGKAK
+1475 AFGGKGK
-1482 EQRAKTQWGENPSTQ
+1482 EQWGKTITDSESSWNTVPDIKPNDDSTINNATDATEN
-1497 WGDNGDSQ
+1497 
-1505 WGVNNWTDVGDHVDG
+1505 
-1520 HIPSGGDVSPDNPWK
+1520 
-1535 VDGIPWDNPIS
+1535 
-1546 NENPLDL
+1546 NENNF

>member
-1 MIETRENAA
+1 M
-10 WEPVWTKMTKIP
+10 
-22 GTADYDGWEM
+22 ADT
-32 DEVVVIGKMKPKTKD
+32 IQMKD
-47 RKVNS
+47 KVNS
-52 TLEYLKDGKEVK
+52 TLEYLKDRKEVGEK
-64 PEDLE
+64 DLE
-69 MMKEVLSDKEA
+69 IMKEVLSDKEA

-93 KILLSLSEDQM
+93 KILSSLSEDQM
-104 KKVYQNLP
+104 KKVYQNLSQ
-112 PQERQNFEKLF
+112 QERQNFEKLF
-123 NKISVDREQKA
+123 NKISVDKDQKA
-134 KKAELQRVIKD
+134 KKVEIQRAIKD

-150 AKLEGGIRSG
+150 AKLEGWIRSG

-169 SKNESKE
+169 SKDESKE
-176 EVKRSSTENV
+176 EVKLSSSEHV

-196 NLNKILWGK
+196 NLNKILWGNL
-205 FLVEEKLNKVEKKL
+205 LVEEKLNKVEKKL

-227 VMLKENSNASMM
+227 IMLKENSNVSLM
-239 EVIQAFNKGNMSKA
+239 EVIRAFNKGEMSKV
-253 EVEKSFAR
+253 ELEKSFAR
-261 KDKKEWK
+261 KDKKEWS
-268 EKEIDKLQKGYLAYL
+268 EKEVDKLQKGYLAYL
-283 ETKKG
+283 EAKRG

-307 NLGQSLDTILVENV
+307 NLGQSLDKIIVENV

-330 KVGEKEFKKEFF
+330 KSGEKEFKKEFF
-342 AADTGEFKDLKNN
+342 TADTGEFKDLKNN

-402 DLGKFRVLINA
+402 DLGKFKVLINA
-413 LEGKSVEDKI
+413 LEGKSVENKI

-449 IDQALIVAQR
+449 IDQALIMAQR
-459 SGKTIDNISENIVN
+459 NGKTMDNISANIIN

-484 KAPSA
+484 KTPFA

-521 SYGSGALTKSLK
+521 SYGPDALRHSLE

-544 QVLQKLAGLPEDIK
+544 QALQKLAGLPKDIK
-558 AKLTTERAKWS
+558 AKLTTEGAKWS
-569 FSDWQ
+569 LSDWQ
-574 KFNEAFD
+574 NLNEAF
-581 KSELTWDQRK
+581 KSELTWDQKK
-591 QLGQLISKIREGVNF
+591 QLGQIISKIREGVNF

-697 KEVVKWKDGGA
+697 TEVVKWKDGGV

-734 NAKKVLGSVDPIS
+734 NAKKVLGSVDPTS

-887 FFPIGTLGMTLTKYK
+887 FFPIGTLGVTLTKYK

-929 KNVEPTDFAF
+929 KKVESSDFAF

-947 NVLRG
+947 NILRG
-952 EKIVMDKEGKV
+952 EKIVMDKEGQV
-963 HLPKSLI
+963 YLPKSLI

-1011 TNKSSALLD
+1011 TNKAGALLD

-1025 GGKFIT
+1025 GDKFTT

-1060 EGLKDY
+1060 EGLEGY
-1066 SLDKNGVLFKKTGEK
+1066 SLDEKGELIKKTREGPEK
-1081 SEQVLDVNG
+1081 VLAADGNPL
-1090 KSVKIDATSGL
+1090 KIDATNGL
-1101 KFDGEKVEVVQ
+1101 KFDGEKIEVVE
-1112 TGGLQMINAL
+1112 TGGLQIINAL

-1128 IVTLNREVSTT
+1128 IVALNGDVSTT
-1139 LKGLENQLKQLRKK
+1139 LKGLESQLKQLRKK

-1163 ASRAENTT
+1163 ASRAENA
-1171 ETNEEVVKN
+1171 EESLK
-1180 SKADAIV
+1180 SSE
-1187 DAKDKKGYL
+1187 AKDKDDVKATVGENLTNANNKKGYL

-1207 RSEQTES
+1207 HSEQTDS
-1214 LYKALKITRKDKN
+1214 LYNALKITGEDKN
-1227 EHFENQNLAHQV
+1227 EHFENQQLAHQV

-1254 KDSNQEIQKLT
+1254 KDSKQEIQNLT
-1265 QVRDSQFKFK
+1265 KVRDSQFRYK

-1286 VDYAQLAGK
+1286 VDYAQLAEK
-1295 LNSTK
+1295 LDLTK
-1300 SETKSNIIGFTAFYR
+1300 SKIKRNIIGFTAFYR
-1315 KGVERTE
+1315 KGVEPTE

-1341 LPDSSKESAKNWI
+1341 LPSPSNDSAKKWI
-1354 IDNLKNHPAQ
+1354 INNLKNHPAQ
-1364 MQTISRSLGKVANG
+1364 MQTISRSLGKVANE
-1378 PTKGVNKD
+1378 PIKGVNKD
-1386 WFLTNDSLITLLKNW
+1386 WFLTNDSLRTLLEEGK
-1401 SVDVDNWKKIS
+1401 VDIGVDNWKKIS
-1412 ITSINPVA
+1412 ITGVNPVA

-1437 LKIEKAE
+1437 LKIEEAE
-1444 QITFS
+1444 QITLS

-1461 ARASVKEK
+1461 ARASVEEK

-1475 AFGGKAK
+1475 AFGGKEK
-1482 EQRAKTQWGENPSTQ
+1482 EQRGKTTPDSESPWNTVPDWKNNDDSTIN
-1497 WGDNGDSQ
+1497 DA
-1505 WGVNNWTDVGDHVDG
+1505 TDATQT
-1520 HIPSGGDVSPDNPWK
+1520 
-1535 VDGIPWDNPIS
+1535 
-1546 NENPLDL
+1546 NENNF

>member
-1 MIETRENAA
+1 M
-10 WEPVWTKMTKIP
+10 
-22 GTADYDGWEM
+22 ADT
-32 DEVVVIGKMKPKTKD
+32 IQMKD
-47 RKVNS
+47 KVNS
-52 TLEYLKDGKEVK
+52 TLEHLKDGKEVGEK
-64 PEDLE
+64 DLE

-93 KILLSLSEDQM
+93 KILSSLSEDQM
-104 KKVYQNLP
+104 KKVYQNLSQ
-112 PQERQNFEKLF
+112 QERQNFEKLF
-123 NKISVDREQKA
+123 NKISVDKDQKA
-134 KKAELQRVIKD
+134 KKVEIQRAIKD

-150 AKLEGGIRSG
+150 AKLEGWIRSG

-169 SKNESKE
+169 SKDESKE
-176 EVKRSSTENV
+176 EVKLSSSEHV

-239 EVIQAFNKGNMSKA
+239 EVIKAFNKGNISKA

-261 KDKKEWK
+261 KDKKEWS
-268 EKEIDKLQKGYLAYL
+268 EKEVDKLQKGYLAYL
-283 ETKKG
+283 EAKKG

-307 NLGQSLDTILVENV
+307 NLGQSLDKIIVENV

-330 KVGEKEFKKEFF
+330 KAGEKEFKKEFF

-355 YLKEHAQEIQELK
+355 YLKEHAQEIQELR
-368 QYSGYSNEEIKEYIN
+368 QYYGYSNEEIREYIN

-449 IDQALIVAQR
+449 IDQALIMAQR

-484 KAPSA
+484 KAPFA

-511 DSPVDAVDIM
+511 DSPADAVDIM
-521 SYGSGALTKSLK
+521 SYGPGALEKSLE

-539 EKEEN
+539 EK
-544 QVLQKLAGLPEDIK
+544 
-558 AKLTTERAKWS
+558 
-569 FSDWQ
+569 
-574 KFNEAFD
+574 
-581 KSELTWDQRK
+581 
-591 QLGQLISKIREGVNF
+591 REGVNF
-606 SKEELKAIE
+606 SKEELKGIE

-660 IGVNVPLNQ
+660 IGVNIPLNQ

-725 FRVGIEQDV
+725 FRAGIEQDV
-734 NAKKVLGSVDPIS
+734 NAKKVLGSVDPTS

-818 NSSKEEIQKAT
+818 KSSKEEIQKAT

-838 VQDQGLDAEK
+838 VQDQGLDAEQ

-887 FFPIGTLGMTLTKYK
+887 FFPIGTLGVTLTKYK

-924 WDEEE
+924 WDEKE
-929 KNVEPTDFAF
+929 KKVESSDFAF

-952 EKIVMDKEGKV
+952 EKIVMDKEGQV

-1011 TNKSSALLD
+1011 TNKAGALLD

-1025 GGKFIT
+1025 GDEFTT

-1060 EGLKDY
+1060 EGLKKY
-1066 SLDKNGVLFKKTGEK
+1066 SLAKNGELFKETGEK
-1081 SEQVLDVNG
+1081 PEKVLVLDANG
-1090 KSVKIDATSGL
+1090 DPLKIDATNGL
-1101 KFDGEKVEVVQ
+1101 KFDGEKVETVK

-1122 PLNSED
+1122 PSNSESLD
-1128 IVTLNREVSTT
+1128 TLNNKVSTT
-1139 LKGLENQLKQLRKK
+1139 LEGLKSQLKHLRKV

-1163 ASRAENTT
+1163 ASRAENIIETANPSTVEKNT
-1171 ETNEEVVKN
+1171 ETTGEVIQN
-1180 SKADAIV
+1180 SKADTIV
-1187 DAKDKKGYL
+1187 AAKDKKGYL
-1196 LAAKELLNEIK
+1196 LAAKELLKEIEN
-1207 RSEQTES
+1207 SEQTKL
-1214 LYKALKITRKDKN
+1214 LYEALKITKKDKN
-1227 EHFENQNLAHQV
+1227 EHFENQQLAHQV

-1245 IMAEIDSKL
+1245 IMAEIDPKL
-1254 KDSNQEIQKLT
+1254 KNSNKAIQNLT
-1265 QVRDSQFKFK
+1265 KVRDSQFKSK
-1275 SALQAFTGVEG
+1275 SALQAFTRVEG
-1286 VDYAQLAGK
+1286 VDYAQLARN
-1295 LNSTK
+1295 LNLTESGIK
-1300 SETKSNIIGFTAFYR
+1300 RNIIGFTAFYR
-1315 KGVERTE
+1315 KGVEPTE

-1331 HTNVLGQTFD
+1331 HTNVLGQTFA
-1341 LPDSSKESAKNWI
+1341 LSDSSNKSAKKWI

-1364 MQTISRSLGKVANG
+1364 MQTISESLGKVANG
-1378 PTKGVNKD
+1378 TIKGVNKD
-1386 WFLTNDSLITLLKNW
+1386 WFLTNDSLTTLLEKGK
-1401 SVDVDNWKKIS
+1401 VDIGVDNWKKIS
-1412 ITSINPVA
+1412 ITGVNPVA

-1431 GLELWN
+1431 GLELWD
-1437 LKIEKAE
+1437 LKIEEAE
-1444 QITFS
+1444 QITLS

-1461 ARASVKEK
+1461 ARASVEKK

-1475 AFGGKAK
+1475 AFGGKEK
-1482 EQRAKTQWGENPSTQ
+1482 EQRGKTTPDSESPWNTVPDWKNNDDSTIN
-1497 WGDNGDSQ
+1497 DA
-1505 WGVNNWTDVGDHVDG
+1505 TDATQT
-1520 HIPSGGDVSPDNPWK
+1520 
-1535 VDGIPWDNPIS
+1535 
-1546 NENPLDL
+1546 NENNF

>member
-1 MIETRENAA
+1 M
-10 WEPVWTKMTKIP
+10 
-22 GTADYDGWEM
+22 ADT
-32 DEVVVIGKMKPKTKD
+32 IQMKD
-47 RKVNS
+47 KVNS
-52 TLEYLKDGKEVK
+52 TLEHLKDGKEVGEK
-64 PEDLE
+64 DLE

-93 KILLSLSEDQM
+93 KILSSLSEDQM
-104 KKVYQNLP
+104 KKVYQNLSQ
-112 PQERQNFEKLF
+112 QERQNFEKLF
-123 NKISVDREQKA
+123 NKISVDKDQKA
-134 KKAELQRVIKD
+134 KKVEIQRAIKD

-150 AKLEGGIRSG
+150 AKLEGWIRSG

-169 SKNESKE
+169 SKDESKE
-176 EVKRSSTENV
+176 EVKLSSSEHV

-196 NLNKILWGK
+196 NLNKILWGNL
-205 FLVEEKLNKVEKKL
+205 LVEEKLNKVEKKL

-227 VMLKENSNASMM
+227 IMLKENSNVSLM
-239 EVIQAFNKGNMSKA
+239 EVIRAFNKGEMSKV
-253 EVEKSFAR
+253 ELEKSFAR
-261 KDKKEWK
+261 KDKKEWS
-268 EKEIDKLQKGYLAYL
+268 EKEVDKLQKGYLAYL
-283 ETKKG
+283 EAKRG

-307 NLGQSLDTILVENV
+307 NLGQSLDKIIVENV

-330 KVGEKEFKKEFF
+330 KAGEKEFKKEFF

-355 YLKEHAQEIQELK
+355 YLKEHAQEIQELR
-368 QYSGYSNEEIKEYIN
+368 QYYGYSNEEIREYIN

-449 IDQALIVAQR
+449 IDQALIMAQR

-484 KAPSA
+484 KAPFA

-511 DSPVDAVDIM
+511 DSPADAVDIM
-521 SYGSGALTKSLK
+521 SYGPGALEKSLE

-539 EKEEN
+539 EK
-544 QVLQKLAGLPEDIK
+544 
-558 AKLTTERAKWS
+558 
-569 FSDWQ
+569 
-574 KFNEAFD
+574 
-581 KSELTWDQRK
+581 
-591 QLGQLISKIREGVNF
+591 REGVNF
-606 SKEELKAIE
+606 SKEELKGIE

-660 IGVNVPLNQ
+660 IGVNIPLNQ

-725 FRVGIEQDV
+725 FRAGIEQDV
-734 NAKKVLGSVDPIS
+734 NAKKVLGSVDPTS

-818 NSSKEEIQKAT
+818 KSSKEEIQKAT

-838 VQDQGLDAEK
+838 VQDQGLDAEQ

-887 FFPIGTLGMTLTKYK
+887 FFPIGTLGVTLTKYK

-924 WDEEE
+924 WDEKE
-929 KNVEPTDFAF
+929 KKVESSDFAF

-952 EKIVMDKEGKV
+952 EKIVMDKEGQV

-1011 TNKSSALLD
+1011 TNKAGALLD

-1025 GGKFIT
+1025 GDEFTT

-1060 EGLKDY
+1060 EGLKKY
-1066 SLDKNGVLFKKTGEK
+1066 SLAKNGELFKETGEK
-1081 SEQVLDVNG
+1081 PEKVLVLDANG
-1090 KSVKIDATSGL
+1090 DPLKIDATNGL
-1101 KFDGEKVEVVQ
+1101 KFDGEKVETVK

-1122 PLNSED
+1122 PSNSESLD
-1128 IVTLNREVSTT
+1128 TLNNKVSTT
-1139 LKGLENQLKQLRKK
+1139 LEGLKSQLKHLRKV

-1163 ASRAENTT
+1163 ASRAENIIETANPSTVEKNT
-1171 ETNEEVVKN
+1171 ETTGEVIQN
-1180 SKADAIV
+1180 SKADTIV
-1187 DAKDKKGYL
+1187 AAKDKKGYL
-1196 LAAKELLNEIK
+1196 LAAKELLKEIEN
-1207 RSEQTES
+1207 SEQTKL
-1214 LYKALKITRKDKN
+1214 LYEALKITKKDKN
-1227 EHFENQNLAHQV
+1227 EHFENQQLAHQV

-1245 IMAEIDSKL
+1245 IMAEVDPKL
-1254 KDSNQEIQKLT
+1254 KDSKEEIQKLT
-1265 QVRDSQFKFK
+1265 QVRDSQFNFK
-1275 SALQAFTGVEG
+1275 SALQAFTGVKG
-1286 VDYAQLAGK
+1286 VDYAQLAGDLK
-1295 LNSTK
+1295 STK
-1300 SETKSNIIGFTAFYR
+1300 SKTKRNIIGFTAFYR

-1364 MQTISRSLGKVANG
+1364 MQTISESLGKVANKG
-1378 PTKGVNKD
+1378 TNGVNAK
-1386 WFLTNDSLITLLKNW
+1386 WFLTNDSLRTLLENW
-1401 SVDVDNWKKIS
+1401 SVGVDNWKKIS
-1412 ITSINPVA
+1412 ISVDPVA

-1437 LKIEKAE
+1437 LKIEEAE
-1444 QITFS
+1444 QITLS

-1461 ARASVKEK
+1461 ARASVEEK

>member
-1 MIETRENAA
+1 M
-10 WEPVWTKMTKIP
+10 
-22 GTADYDGWEM
+22 ADT
-32 DEVVVIGKMKPKTKD
+32 IQMKD
-47 RKVNS
+47 KVNS
-52 TLEYLKDGKEVK
+52 TLEHLKDGKEVGEK
-64 PEDLE
+64 DLE

-93 KILLSLSEDQM
+93 KILSSLSEDQM
-104 KKVYQNLP
+104 KKVYQNLSQ
-112 PQERQNFEKLF
+112 QERQNFEKLF
-123 NKISVDREQKA
+123 NKISVDKDQKA
-134 KKAELQRVIKD
+134 KKVEIQRAIKD

-150 AKLEGGIRSG
+150 AKLEGWIRSG

-169 SKNESKE
+169 SKDESKE
-176 EVKRSSTENV
+176 EVKLSSSEHV

-196 NLNKILWGK
+196 NLNKILWGNL
-205 FLVEEKLNKVEKKL
+205 LVEEKLNKVEKKL

-227 VMLKENSNASMM
+227 IMLKENSNVSLM
-239 EVIQAFNKGNMSKA
+239 EVIRAFNKGEMSKV
-253 EVEKSFAR
+253 ELEKSFAR
-261 KDKKEWK
+261 KDKKEWS
-268 EKEIDKLQKGYLAYL
+268 EKEVDKLQKGYLAYL
-283 ETKKG
+283 EAKKG

-307 NLGQSLDTILVENV
+307 NLGQSLDKIIVENV

-330 KVGEKEFKKEFF
+330 KAGEKEFKKEFF

-368 QYSGYSNEEIKEYIN
+368 QYSGYSNEEIREYIN

-449 IDQALIVAQR
+449 IDQALIMAQR
-459 SGKTIDNISENIVN
+459 DGKSMDQIVTNIVAYMQKKWEN
-473 YLNSKGENIEL
+473 FWNSTPITKE
-484 KAPSA
+484 
-489 DSFAKWLSADIKN
+489 SFYNWLSADIKN

-521 SYGSGALTKSLK
+521 SYGPGALK
-533 KTTFYT
+533 KTL
-539 EKEEN
+539 EA
-544 QVLQKLAGLPEDIK
+544 QR
-558 AKLTTERAKWS
+558 LTP
-569 FSDWQ
+569 
-574 KFNEAFD
+574 
-581 KSELTWDQRK
+581 
-591 QLGQLISKIREGVNF
+591 
-606 SKEELKAIE
+606 EELKQIE
-615 DKIATDPAT
+615 DKINTDPAT
-624 KNLSAAARE
+624 RELSQQARD
-633 TLMANLSG
+633 TLMANLSS
-641 YLLSKMKESGAN
+641 YLLSKMREPGVNAN
-653 AKVNGLG
+653 VNGLG
-660 IGVNVPLNQ
+660 VGVNVPLNQ

-697 KEVVKWKDGGA
+697 TEVVKWKDGGV

-725 FRVGIEQDV
+725 FRAGIEQDV
-734 NAKKVLGSVDPIS
+734 NAKKVLWSVDPTS

-838 VQDQGLDAEK
+838 VQDQGLDAEQ

-887 FFPIGTLGMTLTKYK
+887 FFPIGTLGVTLTKYK

-924 WDEEE
+924 WDEKE
-929 KNVEPTDFAF
+929 KKVESSDFAF

-947 NVLRG
+947 NILRG
-952 EKIVMDKEGKV
+952 EKIVMDEEGQV

-1011 TNKSSALLD
+1011 TNKAGALLD

-1025 GGKFIT
+1025 GDEFTT

-1060 EGLKDY
+1060 ERLKDY
-1066 SLDKNGVLFKKTGEK
+1066 SLDKDGVLFKKIGENYK
-1081 SEQVLDVNG
+1081 EVLDAKG
-1090 KSVKIDATSGL
+1090 DPLKIDATNGL
-1101 KFDGEKVEVVQ
+1101 KFDGEKVELVQ
-1112 TGGLQMINAL
+1112 TGGLQIINTLSLNSKSLETLNGEVSNAL
-1122 PLNSED
+1122 N
-1128 IVTLNREVSTT
+1128 
-1139 LKGLENQLKQLRKK
+1139 GLESRLKQMRNT
-1153 KSQAYRKVAG
+1153 KSKAYRKVAG
-1163 ASRAENTT
+1163 ASRVENIIETAKPSTVENTT
-1171 ETNEEVVKN
+1171 DESSTVEKNTETTEEVVEN
-1180 SKADAIV
+1180 SKADTIV

-1196 LAAKELLNEIK
+1196 LAAKELLRAIK
-1207 RSEQTES
+1207 QSKQS
-1214 LYKALKITRKDKN
+1214 KQKDILYNALKITGKDKN
-1227 EHFENQNLAHQV
+1227 EHFENQQLAHQV

-1245 IMAEIDSKL
+1245 IMAEIDPKL
-1254 KDSNQEIQKLT
+1254 KDSNKEIQNLT
-1265 QVRDSQFKFK
+1265 QVRDNQFKFK
-1275 SALQAFTGVEG
+1275 SALQAFTGVNG
-1286 VDYAQLAGK
+1286 VDYAQLARNLDLTESGI
-1295 LNSTK
+1295 
-1300 SETKSNIIGFTAFYR
+1300 KSNIIGFTAFYR
-1315 KGVERTE
+1315 KGVEPTE

-1331 HTNVLGQTFD
+1331 HTNVLGQTFK
-1341 LPDSSKESAKNWI
+1341 LSDSSNKSAKKWI
-1354 IDNLKNHPAQ
+1354 INNLKNHPAQ
-1364 MQTISRSLGKVANG
+1364 MQTISESLGKVANG
-1378 PTKGVNKD
+1378 SPNGVNNK
-1386 WFLTNDSLITLLKNW
+1386 WFLTNDSLITLLENW
-1401 SVDVDNWKKIS
+1401 SVNVDNWKKIS
-1412 ITSINPVA
+1412 ISINPVA

-1437 LKIEKAE
+1437 LRIEEAP
-1444 QITFS
+1444 QITLS

-1461 ARASVKEK
+1461 ARASAEEK
-1469 DVNVGI
+1469 NVNFSG
-1475 AFGGKAK
+1475 AFGGKKK
-1482 EQRAKTQWGENPSTQ
+1482 EQRAKSQWGEAQKTR
-1497 WGDNGDSQ
+1497 WGDNGEKKG
-1505 WGVNNWTDVGDHVDG
+1505 GVNNSINVDDRVEG
-1520 HIPSGGDVSPDNPWK
+1520 HIPSGEDVSSKNQWNIDENAW
-1535 VDGIPWDNPIS
+1535 NSPIS
-1546 NENPLDL
+1546 KENPAWL

>member
-1 MIETRENAA
+1 M
-10 WEPVWTKMTKIP
+10 
-22 GTADYDGWEM
+22 ADT
-32 DEVVVIGKMKPKTKD
+32 IQMKD
-47 RKVNS
+47 KVNS
-52 TLEYLKDGKEVK
+52 TLEHLKDGKEVGEK
-64 PEDLE
+64 DLE

-93 KILLSLSEDQM
+93 KILSSLSEDQM
-104 KKVYQNLP
+104 KKVYQNLSQ
-112 PQERQNFEKLF
+112 QERQNFEKLF
-123 NKISVDREQKA
+123 NKISVDKDQKA
-134 KKAELQRVIKD
+134 KKVEIQRAIKD

-150 AKLEGGIRSG
+150 AKLEGWIRSG

-169 SKNESKE
+169 SKDESKE
-176 EVKRSSTENV
+176 EVKLSSSEHV

-196 NLNKILWGK
+196 NLNKILWGNL
-205 FLVEEKLNKVEKKL
+205 LVEEKLNRVEKKL

-239 EVIQAFNKGNMSKA
+239 EVIKAFNKGNISKA

-261 KDKKEWK
+261 KDKKEWS
-268 EKEIDKLQKGYLAYL
+268 EKEVDKLQKGYLAYL
-283 ETKKG
+283 EAKKG

-307 NLGQSLDTILVENV
+307 NLGQSLDKIIVENV

-330 KVGEKEFKKEFF
+330 KSGEKEFKKEFF
-342 AADTGEFKDLKNN
+342 AADAGEIKELKND
-355 YLKEHAQEIQELK
+355 YLKKHAQEIQELR
-368 QYSGYSNEEIKEYIN
+368 QYYGYSNEEIREYIN
-383 KKAYKQYLKEQEK
+383 KKAYKQYLKEQER

-402 DLGKFRVLINA
+402 DLGKFKVLINA
-413 LEGKSVEDKI
+413 LEGKSVENKI

-449 IDQALIVAQR
+449 IDQALIMAQR
-459 SGKTIDNISENIVN
+459 NGKTMDNISANIIN

-484 KAPSA
+484 KAPFA

-511 DSPVDAVDIM
+511 DSPIDAVDIM
-521 SYGSGALTKSLK
+521 SYGPDALRHSLE

-544 QVLQKLAGLPEDIK
+544 QALQKLAGLPEDIK
-558 AKLTTERAKWS
+558 AKLTTEGAKWS
-569 FSDWQ
+569 LSDWQ
-574 KFNEAFD
+574 KLNEAFN
-581 KSELTWDQRK
+581 KSELTWDQKK

-606 SKEELKAIE
+606 SKEELKGIE

-660 IGVNVPLNQ
+660 IGVNIPLNQ

-697 KEVVKWKDGGA
+697 TEVVKWKDGGV

-725 FRVGIEQDV
+725 FRAGIEQDV
-734 NAKKVLGSVDPIS
+734 NAKKVLWSVDPTS

-838 VQDQGLDAEK
+838 VQDQGLDAEQ

-887 FFPIGTLGMTLTKYK
+887 FFPIGTLGVTLTKYK

-924 WDEEE
+924 WDEKE
-929 KNVEPTDFAF
+929 KKVESSDFAF

-947 NVLRG
+947 NILRG
-952 EKIVMDKEGKV
+952 EKIVMDEEGQV

-1025 GGKFIT
+1025 GGKFTT

-1060 EGLKDY
+1060 EGLKEY
-1066 SLDKNGVLFKKTGEK
+1066 SLDENGVLFKKTGEK
-1081 SEQVLDVNG
+1081 SEQVEQVLDANG
-1090 KSVKIDATSGL
+1090 KPVKIDATSGL
-1101 KFDGEKVEVVQ
+1101 KFDGKKVEVVE
-1112 TGGLQMINAL
+1112 TGGLQMINDL
-1122 PLNSED
+1122 PSNSESLE
-1128 IVTLNREVSTT
+1128 TLNGEVSKA
-1139 LKGLENQLKQLRKK
+1139 LKGLKSKLKQMRNE

-1163 ASRAENTT
+1163 ASRAENIIETANPSTVENTTDESSTVEKNT
-1171 ETNEEVVKN
+1171 ETTGEVIQN
-1180 SKADAIV
+1180 SKADTIV

-1196 LAAKELLNEIK
+1196 LAAKELLKKIGD
-1207 RSEQTES
+1207 SEQTNS
-1214 LYKALKITRKDKN
+1214 LREALKIIGKDKN
-1227 EHFENQNLAHQV
+1227 KHFKNQQLAHQV

-1245 IMAEIDSKL
+1245 IMAEVDPKL
-1254 KDSNQEIQKLT
+1254 KDSKEEIQKLT
-1265 QVRDSQFKFK
+1265 QVRDSQFKSK

-1286 VDYAQLAGK
+1286 VDYAQLAGD
-1295 LNSTK
+1295 LDLTK
-1300 SETKSNIIGFTAFYR
+1300 SEIKRNIIGFTAFYR
-1315 KGVERTE
+1315 KGVKPTE

-1341 LPDSSKESAKNWI
+1341 LPSPSNDSAKKWI
-1354 IDNLKNHPAQ
+1354 IKNLKNHPAQ
-1364 MQTISRSLGKVANG
+1364 MQTISESLGKVANKG
-1378 PTKGVNKD
+1378 TNGVNAK
-1386 WFLTNDSLITLLKNW
+1386 WFLTNDSLRTLLENW

-1412 ITSINPVA
+1412 ININPVA

-1437 LKIEKAE
+1437 LKIEEAE
-1444 QITFS
+1444 QITLS

-1461 ARASVKEK
+1461 ARASVEEK

-1475 AFGGKAK
+1475 AFGGKEKKK
-1482 EQRAKTQWGENPSTQ
+1482 EQWGKTTPDSESPWNTVPDWKNNDDSTIN
-1497 WGDNGDSQ
+1497 DA
-1505 WGVNNWTDVGDHVDG
+1505 TDATQT
-1520 HIPSGGDVSPDNPWK
+1520 
-1535 VDGIPWDNPIS
+1535 
-1546 NENPLDL
+1546 NENNF

>member
-1 MIETRENAA
+1 M
-10 WEPVWTKMTKIP
+10 
-22 GTADYDGWEM
+22 ADT
-32 DEVVVIGKMKPKTKD
+32 IQMKD
-47 RKVNS
+47 KVNS
-52 TLEYLKDGKEVK
+52 TLEHLKDGKEVGEK
-64 PEDLE
+64 DLE

-93 KILLSLSEDQM
+93 KILSSLSEDQM
-104 KKVYQNLP
+104 KKVYQNLSQ
-112 PQERQNFEKLF
+112 QERQNFEKLF
-123 NKISVDREQKA
+123 NKISVDKDQKA
-134 KKAELQRVIKD
+134 KKVEIQRAIKD

-150 AKLEGGIRSG
+150 AKLEGWIRSG

-169 SKNESKE
+169 SKDESKE
-176 EVKRSSTENV
+176 EVKLSSSEHV

-196 NLNKILWGK
+196 NLNKILWGNL
-205 FLVEEKLNKVEKKL
+205 LVEEKLNKVEKKL

-227 VMLKENSNASMM
+227 IMLKENSNASMM
-239 EVIQAFNKGNMSKA
+239 EVIKAFNKGNISKA

-261 KDKKEWK
+261 KDKKEWS
-268 EKEIDKLQKGYLAYL
+268 EKEVDKLQKGYLAYL
-283 ETKKG
+283 EAKRG

-355 YLKEHAQEIQELK
+355 YLKEHAQEIQELR
-368 QYSGYSNEEIKEYIN
+368 QYYGYSNEEIKEYIN
-383 KKAYKQYLKEQEK
+383 KKAYKQYLKEQER

-449 IDQALIVAQR
+449 IDQALIMAQR

-484 KAPSA
+484 KAPFA

-521 SYGSGALTKSLK
+521 SYGPDALRHSLE

-544 QVLQKLAGLPEDIK
+544 QVLQKLAGLPD
-558 AKLTTERAKWS
+558 TTERAKWS
-569 FSDWQ
+569 LSDWQ
-574 KFNEAFD
+574 KLNKAFN

-591 QLGQLISKIREGVNF
+591 QLGQIISKIRESVNF

-697 KEVVKWKDGGA
+697 TEVVKWKDGGV

-725 FRVGIEQDV
+725 FRAGIEQDV
-734 NAKKVLGSVDPIS
+734 NAKKVLGSVDPTS

-818 NSSKEEIQKAT
+818 KSSKEEIQKAT

-838 VQDQGLDAEK
+838 VQDQGLDAEQ

-887 FFPIGTLGMTLTKYK
+887 FFPIGTLGVTLTKYK

-929 KNVEPTDFAF
+929 KNVESSHFAF

-947 NVLRG
+947 NILRG
-952 EKIVMDKEGKV
+952 EKIVMDEEGQV

-1011 TNKSSALLD
+1011 TNKASALLD

-1025 GGKFIT
+1025 GDEFAT

-1060 EGLKDY
+1060 ERLKDY

-1081 SEQVLDVNG
+1081 PEQVLDANG
-1090 KSVKIDATSGL
+1090 KPVTIDATSGL

-1112 TGGLQMINAL
+1112 TGDLQIINTL
-1122 PLNSED
+1122 PSNSESLD
-1128 IVTLNREVSTT
+1128 TLNGKVSKA
-1139 LKGLENQLKQLRKK
+1139 LEGLESRLKQMRKE
-1153 KSQAYRKVAG
+1153 KSKAYRKVAG
-1163 ASRAENTT
+1163 ASRAENIIETAKPSTAENTTDESSTVEKNT
-1171 ETNEEVVKN
+1171 ETTEEVVEN
-1180 SKADAIV
+1180 SKADTIV

-1196 LAAKELLNEIK
+1196 LAAKELLSAIKQSKQSKQKDVLYNALEIIG
-1207 RSEQTES
+1207 ENN
-1214 LYKALKITRKDKN
+1214 N
-1227 EHFENQNLAHQV
+1227 EHFKNQQLAHQV

-1254 KDSNQEIQKLT
+1254 KDSNQKIQKLT
-1265 QVRDSQFKFK
+1265 KVRDSQFKFK

-1286 VDYAQLAGK
+1286 VDYAQLAKK

-1300 SETKSNIIGFTAFYR
+1300 SEPKSNIIGFTAFYR

-1322 RGMGLTPYG
+1322 RGMGFTPYG

-1341 LPDSSKESAKNWI
+1341 LPDSSKESAKKWI
-1354 IDNLKNHPAQ
+1354 INNLKNHPAQ
-1364 MQTISRSLGKVANG
+1364 MQTISRSLGKVADRER
-1378 PTKGVNKD
+1378 KGVNNE
-1386 WFLTNDSLITLLKNW
+1386 WFLTNDSLITLLENW

-1412 ITSINPVA
+1412 INVNPVA

-1437 LKIEKAE
+1437 LKIEEAE
-1444 QITFS
+1444 QITLS
-1449 EGKMTYNTGESL
+1449 EGKMTYNTGENL
-1461 ARASVKEK
+1461 ARASAEEK

-1505 WGVNNWTDVGDHVDG
+1505 WGVNNWTNVGDHVDG

>member
-1 MIETRENAA
+1 M
-10 WEPVWTKMTKIP
+10 
-22 GTADYDGWEM
+22 ADT
-32 DEVVVIGKMKPKTKD
+32 IQMKD
-47 RKVNS
+47 KVNS
-52 TLEYLKDGKEVK
+52 TLEHLKDGKEVGEK
-64 PEDLE
+64 DLE

-93 KILLSLSEDQM
+93 KILSSLSEDQM
-104 KKVYQNLP
+104 KKVYQNLSQ
-112 PQERQNFEKLF
+112 QERQNFEKLF
-123 NKISVDREQKA
+123 NKISVDKDQKA
-134 KKAELQRVIKD
+134 KKVEIQRAIKD

-150 AKLEGGIRSG
+150 AKLEGWIRSG

-169 SKNESKE
+169 SKDESKE
-176 EVKRSSTENV
+176 EVKLSSSEHV

-196 NLNKILWGK
+196 NLNKILWGNL
-205 FLVEEKLNKVEKKL
+205 LVEEKLNKVEKKL

-227 VMLKENSNASMM
+227 IMLKENSNVSLM
-239 EVIQAFNKGNMSKA
+239 EVIRAFNKGEMSKV
-253 EVEKSFAR
+253 ELEKSFAR
-261 KDKKEWK
+261 KDKKEWS
-268 EKEIDKLQKGYLAYL
+268 EKEVDKLQKGYLAYL
-283 ETKKG
+283 EAKRG

-355 YLKEHAQEIQELK
+355 YLKEHAQEIQELR
-368 QYSGYSNEEIKEYIN
+368 QYYGYSNEEIKEYIN
-383 KKAYKQYLKEQEK
+383 KKAYKQYLKEQER

-449 IDQALIVAQR
+449 IDQALIMAQR

-484 KAPSA
+484 KAPFA

-521 SYGSGALTKSLK
+521 SYGPDALRHSLE

-544 QVLQKLAGLPEDIK
+544 QVLQKLAGLPD
-558 AKLTTERAKWS
+558 TTERAKWS
-569 FSDWQ
+569 LSDWQ
-574 KFNEAFD
+574 KLNKAFN

-591 QLGQLISKIREGVNF
+591 QLGQIISKIRESVNF

-697 KEVVKWKDGGA
+697 TEVVKWKDGGV

-725 FRVGIEQDV
+725 FRAGIEQDV
-734 NAKKVLGSVDPIS
+734 NAKKVLGSVDPTS

-793 LIKKLLTKEGDK
+793 LIKELLTKEGDK

-818 NSSKEEIQKAT
+818 KSSKEEIQKAT

-838 VQDQGLDAEK
+838 VQDQGLDAEQ

-887 FFPIGTLGMTLTKYK
+887 FFPIGTLGVTLTKYK

-929 KNVEPTDFAF
+929 KNVESSDFAF

-947 NVLRG
+947 NILRG
-952 EKIVMDKEGKV
+952 EKIVMDEEGQV

-1011 TNKSSALLD
+1011 TNKASALLD

-1025 GGKFIT
+1025 GDEFAT

-1060 EGLKDY
+1060 EGLKKY
-1066 SLDKNGVLFKKTGEK
+1066 SLAKNGELFKETGEK
-1081 SEQVLDVNG
+1081 PEKVLVLDANG
-1090 KSVKIDATSGL
+1090 DPLKIDATNGL
-1101 KFDGEKVEVVQ
+1101 KFDGEKVETVK

-1122 PLNSED
+1122 PSNSESLD
-1128 IVTLNREVSTT
+1128 TLNNKVSTT
-1139 LKGLENQLKQLRKK
+1139 LEGLKSQLKHLRKV

-1163 ASRAENTT
+1163 ASRAENIIETANPSTVEKNT
-1171 ETNEEVVKN
+1171 ETTGEVIQN
-1180 SKADAIV
+1180 SKADTIV
-1187 DAKDKKGYL
+1187 AAKDKKGYL
-1196 LAAKELLNEIK
+1196 LAAKELLKEIEN
-1207 RSEQTES
+1207 SEQTKL
-1214 LYKALKITRKDKN
+1214 LYEALKITKKDKN
-1227 EHFENQNLAHQV
+1227 EHFENQQLAHQV

-1245 IMAEIDSKL
+1245 IMAEIDPKL
-1254 KDSNQEIQKLT
+1254 KNSNKAIQNLT
-1265 QVRDSQFKFK
+1265 QVRDSQFKSK
-1275 SALQAFTGVEG
+1275 SALQAFTRVKG
-1286 VDYAQLAGK
+1286 VDYEQLARN
-1295 LNSTK
+1295 LNLTK
-1300 SETKSNIIGFTAFYR
+1300 SGIKRNIIGFTAFYR

-1364 MQTISRSLGKVANG
+1364 MQTISRSLGKVDNG

-1444 QITFS
+1444 QIAFS

-1461 ARASVKEK
+1461 ARASVEEK

>member
-1 MIETRENAA
+1 M
-10 WEPVWTKMTKIP
+10 
-22 GTADYDGWEM
+22 ADT
-32 DEVVVIGKMKPKTKD
+32 IQMKD
-47 RKVNS
+47 KVNS
-52 TLEYLKDGKEVK
+52 TLEYLKDRKEVGEK
-64 PEDLE
+64 DLE
-69 MMKEVLSDKEA
+69 IMKEVLSDKEA

-93 KILLSLSEDQM
+93 KILSSLSEDQM
-104 KKVYQNLP
+104 KKVYQNLSQ
-112 PQERQNFEKLF
+112 QERQNFEKLF
-123 NKISVDREQKA
+123 NKISVDKDQKA
-134 KKAELQRVIKD
+134 KKVEIQRAIKD

-150 AKLEGGIRSG
+150 AKLEGWIRSG

-169 SKNESKE
+169 SKDESKE
-176 EVKRSSTENV
+176 EVKLSSSEHV

-196 NLNKILWGK
+196 NLNKILWGNL
-205 FLVEEKLNKVEKKL
+205 LVEEKLNKVEKKL

-227 VMLKENSNASMM
+227 IMLKENSNVSLM
-239 EVIQAFNKGNMSKA
+239 EVIRAFNKGEMSKV
-253 EVEKSFAR
+253 ELEKSFAR
-261 KDKKEWK
+261 KDKKEWS
-268 EKEIDKLQKGYLAYL
+268 EKEVDKLQKGYLAYL
-283 ETKKG
+283 EAKRG

-307 NLGQSLDTILVENV
+307 NLGQSLDKIIVENV

-330 KVGEKEFKKEFF
+330 KAGEKEFKKEFF
-342 AADTGEFKDLKNN
+342 AADAGEFKDLKND

-402 DLGKFRVLINA
+402 DLGKFKVLINA
-413 LEGKSVEDKI
+413 LEGKSVENKI

-449 IDQALIVAQR
+449 IDQALIMAQR

-484 KAPSA
+484 KAPFA

-511 DSPVDAVDIM
+511 DSPADAVDIM
-521 SYGSGALTKSLK
+521 SYGPGALTESLK
-533 KTTFYT
+533 KTT
-539 EKEEN
+539 
-544 QVLQKLAGLPEDIK
+544 
-558 AKLTTERAKWS
+558 
-569 FSDWQ
+569 
-574 KFNEAFD
+574 
-581 KSELTWDQRK
+581 
-591 QLGQLISKIREGVNF
+591 IREGVNL

-660 IGVNVPLNQ
+660 IGVNIPLNQ

-697 KEVVKWKDGGA
+697 TEVVKWKDGGA

-725 FRVGIEQDV
+725 FRAGIEQDV
-734 NAKKVLGSVDPIS
+734 NAKKVLGSVDPTS

-818 NSSKEEIQKAT
+818 KSSKEEIQKAT

-887 FFPIGTLGMTLTKYK
+887 FFPIGTLGVTLTKYK

-924 WDEEE
+924 WDEKE
-929 KNVEPTDFAF
+929 KKVGPTDFAF

-952 EKIVMDKEGKV
+952 EKIVMDEEGQV

-1011 TNKSSALLD
+1011 TNKASALLD

-1025 GGKFIT
+1025 GDEFAT

-1060 EGLKDY
+1060 EGLKKY
-1066 SLDKNGVLFKKTGEK
+1066 SLAKNGELFKETGEK
-1081 SEQVLDVNG
+1081 PEKVLVLDANG
-1090 KSVKIDATSGL
+1090 DPLKIDATNGL
-1101 KFDGEKVEVVQ
+1101 KFDGEKVETVK

-1122 PLNSED
+1122 PSNSESLD
-1128 IVTLNREVSTT
+1128 TLNNKVSTT
-1139 LKGLENQLKQLRKK
+1139 LEGLKSQLKHLRKV

-1163 ASRAENTT
+1163 ASRAENIIETANPSTVEKNT
-1171 ETNEEVVKN
+1171 ETTGEVIQN
-1180 SKADAIV
+1180 SKADTIV
-1187 DAKDKKGYL
+1187 AAKDKKGYL
-1196 LAAKELLNEIK
+1196 LAAKELLKEIEN
-1207 RSEQTES
+1207 SEQTKL
-1214 LYKALKITRKDKN
+1214 LYEALKITKKDKN
-1227 EHFENQNLAHQV
+1227 EHFENQQLAHQV

-1245 IMAEIDSKL
+1245 IMAEIDPKL
-1254 KDSNQEIQKLT
+1254 KNSNKAIQNLT
-1265 QVRDSQFKFK
+1265 QVRDSQFKSK
-1275 SALQAFTGVEG
+1275 SALQAFTRVKG
-1286 VDYAQLAGK
+1286 VDYEQLARN
-1295 LNSTK
+1295 LNLTK
-1300 SETKSNIIGFTAFYR
+1300 SGIKRNIIGFTAFYR
-1315 KGVERTE
+1315 KGVEPTE

-1331 HTNVLGQTFD
+1331 HTNVLGQTFA
-1341 LPDSSKESAKNWI
+1341 LSDSSKVSAKNWI

-1364 MQTISRSLGKVANG
+1364 MQTISESLGKVSFEWWN
-1378 PTKGVNKD
+1378 GVNKD
-1386 WFLTNDSLITLLKNW
+1386 WFLTNDSLITLLEEGK
-1401 SVDVDNWKKIS
+1401 VDVGVDNWKKIS
-1412 ITSINPVA
+1412 ITGVNPVA

-1437 LKIEKAE
+1437 LKIEEAQ
-1444 QITFS
+1444 QITLS
-1449 EGKMTYNTGESL
+1449 EGKMVYNTGESL
-1461 ARASVKEK
+1461 AIASVEKK

-1475 AFGGKAK
+1475 AFGGKKK
-1482 EQRAKTQWGENPSTQ
+1482 EQRAKSQWGEAQKTR
-1497 WGDNGDSQ
+1497 WGDNGQKKGD
-1505 WGVNNWTDVGDHVDG
+1505 VNNSVNIGDHIEG
-1520 HIPSGGDVSPDNPWK
+1520 HIPTGGDVPSNNQWNINGNAWSSQISDKNPEW
-1535 VDGIPWDNPIS
+1535 
-1546 NENPLDL
+1546 L

>member
-1 MIETRENAA
+1 M
-10 WEPVWTKMTKIP
+10 
-22 GTADYDGWEM
+22 ADT
-32 DEVVVIGKMKPKTKD
+32 IQMKD
-47 RKVNS
+47 KVNS
-52 TLEYLKDGKEVK
+52 TLEHLKDGKEVGEK
-64 PEDLE
+64 DLE

-93 KILLSLSEDQM
+93 KILSSLSEDQM
-104 KKVYQNLP
+104 KKVYQNLSQ
-112 PQERQNFEKLF
+112 QERQNFEKLF
-123 NKISVDREQKA
+123 NKISVDKDQKA
-134 KKAELQRVIKD
+134 KKVEIQRAIKD

-150 AKLEGGIRSG
+150 AKLEGWIRSG

-169 SKNESKE
+169 SKDESKE
-176 EVKRSSTENV
+176 EVKLSSSEHV

-196 NLNKILWGK
+196 NLNKILWGNL
-205 FLVEEKLNKVEKKL
+205 LVEEKLNKVEKKL

-227 VMLKENSNASMM
+227 IMLKENSNASMM
-239 EVIQAFNKGNMSKA
+239 EVIKAFNKGNISKA

-261 KDKKEWK
+261 KDKKEWS
-268 EKEIDKLQKGYLAYL
+268 EKEVDKLQKGYLAYL
-283 ETKKG
+283 EAKRG

-355 YLKEHAQEIQELK
+355 YLKEHAQEIQELR
-368 QYSGYSNEEIKEYIN
+368 QYYGYSNEEIKEYIN
-383 KKAYKQYLKEQEK
+383 KKAYKQYLKEQER

-449 IDQALIVAQR
+449 IDQALIMAQR

-484 KAPSA
+484 KAPFA

-521 SYGSGALTKSLK
+521 SYGPDALRHSLE

-544 QVLQKLAGLPEDIK
+544 QVLQKLAGLPD
-558 AKLTTERAKWS
+558 TTERAKWS
-569 FSDWQ
+569 LSDWQ
-574 KFNEAFD
+574 KLNKAFN

-591 QLGQLISKIREGVNF
+591 QLGQIISKIRESVNF

-697 KEVVKWKDGGA
+697 TEVVKWKDGGV

-725 FRVGIEQDV
+725 FRAGIEQDV
-734 NAKKVLGSVDPIS
+734 NAKKVLGSVDPTS

-818 NSSKEEIQKAT
+818 KSSKEEIQKAT

-838 VQDQGLDAEK
+838 VQDQGLDAEQ

-887 FFPIGTLGMTLTKYK
+887 FFPIGTLGVTLTKYK

-929 KNVEPTDFAF
+929 KNVESSDFAF

-947 NVLRG
+947 NILRG
-952 EKIVMDKEGKV
+952 EKIVMDEEGQV

-1011 TNKSSALLD
+1011 TNKASALLD

-1025 GGKFIT
+1025 GDEFAT

-1060 EGLKDY
+1060 EGLKKY
-1066 SLDKNGVLFKKTGEK
+1066 SLAKNGELFKETGEK
-1081 SEQVLDVNG
+1081 PEKVLVLDANG
-1090 KSVKIDATSGL
+1090 DPLKIDATNGL
-1101 KFDGEKVEVVQ
+1101 KFDGEKVETVK

-1122 PLNSED
+1122 PSNSESLD
-1128 IVTLNREVSTT
+1128 TLNNKVSTT
-1139 LKGLENQLKQLRKK
+1139 LEGLKSQLKHLRKV

-1163 ASRAENTT
+1163 ASRAENIIETANPSTVEKNT
-1171 ETNEEVVKN
+1171 ETTGEVIQN
-1180 SKADAIV
+1180 SKADTIV
-1187 DAKDKKGYL
+1187 AAKDKKGYL
-1196 LAAKELLNEIK
+1196 LAAKELLKEIEN
-1207 RSEQTES
+1207 SEQTKL
-1214 LYKALKITRKDKN
+1214 LYEALKITKKDKN
-1227 EHFENQNLAHQV
+1227 EHFENQQLAHQV

-1245 IMAEIDSKL
+1245 IMAEVDPKL
-1254 KDSNQEIQKLT
+1254 KDSKEEIQKLT
-1265 QVRDSQFKFK
+1265 QVRDSQFNFK
-1275 SALQAFTGVEG
+1275 SALQAFTGVKG
-1286 VDYAQLAGK
+1286 VDYAQLAGDLK
-1295 LNSTK
+1295 STK
-1300 SETKSNIIGFTAFYR
+1300 SKTKRNIIGFTAFYR

-1364 MQTISRSLGKVANG
+1364 MQTISESLGKVANKG
-1378 PTKGVNKD
+1378 TNGVNNE
-1386 WFLTNDSLITLLKNW
+1386 WFLTNDSLITLLKNR

-1412 ITSINPVA
+1412 ITSVKPVA

-1431 GLELWN
+1431 GLELWD
-1437 LKIEKAE
+1437 LKIEEAE
-1444 QITFS
+1444 QITLS

-1461 ARASVKEK
+1461 ARTSVEEK
-1469 DVNVGI
+1469 DVNVSI

-1482 EQRAKTQWGENPSTQ
+1482 EQRAKSQWGEAQKTR
-1497 WGDNGDSQ
+1497 WGDNGQKKGD
-1505 WGVNNWTDVGDHVDG
+1505 VNNSVNIGDHSEG
-1520 HIPSGGDVSPDNPWK
+1520 HIPTGGDASSKNQWNIDENAW
-1535 VDGIPWDNPIS
+1535 NSPIS
-1546 NENPLDL
+1546 KENPAWL

>member
-1 MIETRENAA
+1 M
-10 WEPVWTKMTKIP
+10 
-22 GTADYDGWEM
+22 ADT
-32 DEVVVIGKMKPKTKD
+32 IQMKD
-47 RKVNS
+47 KVNS
-52 TLEYLKDGKEVK
+52 TLEHLKDGKEVGEK
-64 PEDLE
+64 DLE

-93 KILLSLSEDQM
+93 KILSSLSEDQM
-104 KKVYQNLP
+104 KKVYQNLSQ
-112 PQERQNFEKLF
+112 QERQNFEKLF
-123 NKISVDREQKA
+123 NKISVDKDQKA
-134 KKAELQRVIKD
+134 KKVEIQRAIKD

-150 AKLEGGIRSG
+150 AKLEGWIRSG

-169 SKNESKE
+169 SKDESKE
-176 EVKRSSTENV
+176 EVKLSSSEHV

-239 EVIQAFNKGNMSKA
+239 EVIKAFNKGNISKA

-261 KDKKEWK
+261 KDKKEWS
-268 EKEIDKLQKGYLAYL
+268 EKEVDKLQKGYLAYL
-283 ETKKG
+283 EAKKG

-307 NLGQSLDTILVENV
+307 NLGQSLDKIIVENV

-330 KVGEKEFKKEFF
+330 KAGEKEFKKEFF

-355 YLKEHAQEIQELK
+355 YLKEHAQEIQELR
-368 QYSGYSNEEIKEYIN
+368 QYYGYSNEEIREYIN

-449 IDQALIVAQR
+449 IDQALIMAQR

-484 KAPSA
+484 KAPFA

-511 DSPVDAVDIM
+511 DSPADAVDIM
-521 SYGSGALTKSLK
+521 SYGPGALEKSLE

-539 EKEEN
+539 EK
-544 QVLQKLAGLPEDIK
+544 
-558 AKLTTERAKWS
+558 
-569 FSDWQ
+569 
-574 KFNEAFD
+574 
-581 KSELTWDQRK
+581 
-591 QLGQLISKIREGVNF
+591 REGVNF
-606 SKEELKAIE
+606 SKEELKGIE

-660 IGVNVPLNQ
+660 IGVNIPLNQ

-725 FRVGIEQDV
+725 FRAGIEQDV
-734 NAKKVLGSVDPIS
+734 NAKKVLGSVDPTS

-818 NSSKEEIQKAT
+818 KSSKEEIQKAT

-838 VQDQGLDAEK
+838 VQDQGLDAEQ

-887 FFPIGTLGMTLTKYK
+887 FFPIGTLGVTLTKYK

-924 WDEEE
+924 WDEKE
-929 KNVEPTDFAF
+929 KKVESSDFAF

-952 EKIVMDKEGKV
+952 EKIVMDKEGQV

-1011 TNKSSALLD
+1011 TNKAGALLD

-1025 GGKFIT
+1025 GDEFTT

-1060 EGLKDY
+1060 EGLKKY
-1066 SLDKNGVLFKKTGEK
+1066 SLAKNGELFKETGEK
-1081 SEQVLDVNG
+1081 PEKVLVLDANG
-1090 KSVKIDATSGL
+1090 DPLKIDATNGL
-1101 KFDGEKVEVVQ
+1101 KFDGEKVETVK

-1122 PLNSED
+1122 PSNSESLD
-1128 IVTLNREVSTT
+1128 TLNNKVSTT
-1139 LKGLENQLKQLRKK
+1139 LEGLKSQLKHLRKV

-1163 ASRAENTT
+1163 ASRAENIIETANPSTVEKNT
-1171 ETNEEVVKN
+1171 ETTGEVIQN
-1180 SKADAIV
+1180 SKADTIV
-1187 DAKDKKGYL
+1187 AAKDKKGYL
-1196 LAAKELLNEIK
+1196 LAAKELLKEIEN
-1207 RSEQTES
+1207 SEQTKL
-1214 LYKALKITRKDKN
+1214 LYEALKITKKDKN
-1227 EHFENQNLAHQV
+1227 EHFENQQLAHQV

-1245 IMAEIDSKL
+1245 IMAEIDPKL
-1254 KDSNQEIQKLT
+1254 KNSNKAIQNLT
-1265 QVRDSQFKFK
+1265 QVRDSQFKSK
-1275 SALQAFTGVEG
+1275 SALQAFTRVKG
-1286 VDYAQLAGK
+1286 VDYEQLARN
-1295 LNSTK
+1295 LNLTK
-1300 SETKSNIIGFTAFYR
+1300 SGIKRNIIGFTAFYR
-1315 KGVERTE
+1315 KGVEPTE

-1331 HTNVLGQTFD
+1331 HTNVLGQTFA
-1341 LPDSSKESAKNWI
+1341 LSDSSKVSAKNWI

-1364 MQTISRSLGKVANG
+1364 MQTISESLGKVSFEWWN
-1378 PTKGVNKD
+1378 GVNKD
-1386 WFLTNDSLITLLKNW
+1386 WFLTNDSLITLLEEGK
-1401 SVDVDNWKKIS
+1401 VDVGVDNWKKIS
-1412 ITSINPVA
+1412 ITGVNPVA

-1437 LKIEKAE
+1437 LKIEEAQ
-1444 QITFS
+1444 QITLS
-1449 EGKMTYNTGESL
+1449 EGKMVYNTGESL
-1461 ARASVKEK
+1461 AIASVEKK

-1475 AFGGKAK
+1475 AFGGKKK
-1482 EQRAKTQWGENPSTQ
+1482 EQRAKSQWGEAQKTR
-1497 WGDNGDSQ
+1497 WGDNGQKKGD
-1505 WGVNNWTDVGDHVDG
+1505 VNNSVNIGDHIEG
-1520 HIPSGGDVSPDNPWK
+1520 HIPTGGDVPSNNQWNINGNAWSSQISDKNPEW
-1535 VDGIPWDNPIS
+1535 
-1546 NENPLDL
+1546 L

>member
-1 MIETRENAA
+1 M
-10 WEPVWTKMTKIP
+10 
-22 GTADYDGWEM
+22 ADT
-32 DEVVVIGKMKPKTKD
+32 IQMKD
-47 RKVNS
+47 KVNS
-52 TLEYLKDGKEVK
+52 TLEHLKDGKEVGEK
-64 PEDLE
+64 DLE

-93 KILLSLSEDQM
+93 KILSSLSEDQM
-104 KKVYQNLP
+104 KKVYQNLSQ
-112 PQERQNFEKLF
+112 QERQNFEKLF
-123 NKISVDREQKA
+123 NKISVDKDQKA
-134 KKAELQRVIKD
+134 KKVEIQRAIKD

-150 AKLEGGIRSG
+150 AKLEGWIRSG

-169 SKNESKE
+169 SKDESKE
-176 EVKRSSTENV
+176 EVKLSSSEHV

-196 NLNKILWGK
+196 NLNKILWGNL
-205 FLVEEKLNKVEKKL
+205 LVEEKLNKVEKKL

-227 VMLKENSNASMM
+227 IMLKENSNVSLM
-239 EVIQAFNKGNMSKA
+239 EVIRAFNKGEMSKV
-253 EVEKSFAR
+253 ELEKSFAR
-261 KDKKEWK
+261 KDKKEWS
-268 EKEIDKLQKGYLAYL
+268 EKEVDKLQKGYLAYL
-283 ETKKG
+283 EAKKG

-330 KVGEKEFKKEFF
+330 KAGEKEFKKEFF

-355 YLKEHAQEIQELK
+355 YLKEHAQEIQELR
-368 QYSGYSNEEIKEYIN
+368 QYYGYSYEEIREYIN

-423 TALLTDTNFDGMRN
+423 TALLTDTNFDGTRN

-449 IDQALIVAQR
+449 IDQALIMAQR
-459 SGKTIDNISENIVN
+459 DGKSMDQIVTNIVA
-473 YLNSKGENIEL
+473 YMQKKWEDFWSSVPIAKE
-484 KAPSA
+484 
-489 DSFAKWLSADIKN
+489 SFYNWMSADIKN

-521 SYGSGALTKSLK
+521 SYGPGALEKSLE

-544 QVLQKLAGLPEDIK
+544 QALQKLAGLPEDIK
-558 AKLTTERAKWS
+558 AKLITEGAKWS
-569 FSDWQ
+569 LSDWQ
-574 KFNEAFD
+574 KLNEAFN
-581 KSELTWDQRK
+581 KSELTWDQKK

-606 SKEELKAIE
+606 SKEELKGIE

-660 IGVNVPLNQ
+660 IGVNIPLNQ

-697 KEVVKWKDGGA
+697 TEVVKWKDGGV

-725 FRVGIEQDV
+725 FRAGIEQDV
-734 NAKKVLGSVDPIS
+734 NAKKVLGSVDPTS

-838 VQDQGLDAEK
+838 VQDQGLDAEQ

-887 FFPIGTLGMTLTKYK
+887 FFPIGTLGVTLTKYK

-929 KNVEPTDFAF
+929 KNVESSDFAF

-947 NVLRG
+947 NILRG
-952 EKIVMDKEGKV
+952 EKIVMDEEGQV

-1011 TNKSSALLD
+1011 TNKAGALLD

-1025 GGKFIT
+1025 GDEFTT

-1060 EGLKDY
+1060 ERLKDY
-1066 SLDKNGVLFKKTGEK
+1066 SLAKNGELLKKTGENY
-1081 SEQVLDVNG
+1081 ENVLDANG
-1090 KSVKIDATSGL
+1090 DPLKIDATNGL
-1101 KFDGEKVEVVQ
+1101 KFDGEKVETVK

-1122 PLNSED
+1122 PSNSESLD
-1128 IVTLNREVSTT
+1128 TLNNKVSTT
-1139 LKGLENQLKQLRKK
+1139 LEGLKSQLKHLRKV

-1163 ASRAENTT
+1163 ASRAENIIETANPSTVEKNT
-1171 ETNEEVVKN
+1171 ETTGEVIQN
-1180 SKADAIV
+1180 SKADTIV
-1187 DAKDKKGYL
+1187 AAKDKKGYL
-1196 LAAKELLNEIK
+1196 LAAKELLKEIEN
-1207 RSEQTES
+1207 SEQTKL
-1214 LYKALKITRKDKN
+1214 LYEALKITKKDKN
-1227 EHFENQNLAHQV
+1227 EHFENQQLAHQV

-1245 IMAEIDSKL
+1245 IMAEVDPKL
-1254 KDSNQEIQKLT
+1254 KDSKEEIQKLT
-1265 QVRDSQFKFK
+1265 QVRDSQFKSK

-1315 KGVERTE
+1315 KGVKPTE

-1341 LPDSSKESAKNWI
+1341 LPDSSKVSAKNWI
-1354 IDNLKNHPAQ
+1354 INNLKNHPAQ
-1364 MQTISRSLGKVANG
+1364 MQTISESLGKVANE

-1386 WFLTNDSLITLLKNW
+1386 WFLTNDSLRTLLENW

-1412 ITSINPVA
+1412 INVNPVA

-1437 LKIEKAE
+1437 LKIEEAP
-1444 QITFS
+1444 QITPS
-1449 EGKMTYNTGESL
+1449 EGKMIYNTGESL
-1461 ARASVKEK
+1461 ARASAEEK
-1469 DVNVGI
+1469 NVNFSG
-1475 AFGGKAK
+1475 AFGGMEKKK
-1482 EQRAKTQWGENPSTQ
+1482 EQWGKTTPDSK
-1497 WGDNGDSQ
+1497 SQ
-1505 WGVNNWTDVGDHVDG
+1505 WNTVPDWKNNDDSKINDTTDATQT
-1520 HIPSGGDVSPDNPWK
+1520 
-1535 VDGIPWDNPIS
+1535 
-1546 NENPLDL
+1546 NENNF

>member
-1 MIETRENAA
+1 M
-10 WEPVWTKMTKIP
+10 
-22 GTADYDGWEM
+22 ADT
-32 DEVVVIGKMKPKTKD
+32 IQMKD
-47 RKVNS
+47 KVNS
-52 TLEYLKDGKEVK
+52 TLEHLKDGKEVGEK
-64 PEDLE
+64 DLE

-93 KILLSLSEDQM
+93 KILSSLSEDQM
-104 KKVYQNLP
+104 KKVYQNLSQ
-112 PQERQNFEKLF
+112 QERQNFEKLF
-123 NKISVDREQKA
+123 NKISVDKDQKA
-134 KKAELQRVIKD
+134 KKVEIQRAIKD

-150 AKLEGGIRSG
+150 AKLEGWIRSG

-169 SKNESKE
+169 SKDESKE
-176 EVKRSSTENV
+176 EVKLSSSEHV

-196 NLNKILWGK
+196 NLNKILWGNL
-205 FLVEEKLNKVEKKL
+205 LVEEKLNKVEKKL

-227 VMLKENSNASMM
+227 IMLKENSNVSLM
-239 EVIQAFNKGNMSKA
+239 EVIRAFNKGEMSKV
-253 EVEKSFAR
+253 ELEKSFAR
-261 KDKKEWK
+261 KDKKEWS
-268 EKEIDKLQKGYLAYL
+268 EKEVDKLQKGYLAYL
-283 ETKKG
+283 EAKKG

-307 NLGQSLDTILVENV
+307 NLGQSLDKIIVENV

-330 KVGEKEFKKEFF
+330 KAGEKEFKKEFF

-368 QYSGYSNEEIKEYIN
+368 QYSGYSNEEIREYIN

-449 IDQALIVAQR
+449 IDQALIMAQR
-459 SGKTIDNISENIVN
+459 DGKSMDQIVTNIVAYMQKKWEN
-473 YLNSKGENIEL
+473 FWNSTPITKE
-484 KAPSA
+484 
-489 DSFAKWLSADIKN
+489 SFYNWLSADIKN

-521 SYGSGALTKSLK
+521 SYGPGALK
-533 KTTFYT
+533 KTL
-539 EKEEN
+539 EA
-544 QVLQKLAGLPEDIK
+544 QR
-558 AKLTTERAKWS
+558 LTP
-569 FSDWQ
+569 
-574 KFNEAFD
+574 
-581 KSELTWDQRK
+581 
-591 QLGQLISKIREGVNF
+591 
-606 SKEELKAIE
+606 EELKQIE
-615 DKIATDPAT
+615 DKINTDPAT
-624 KNLSAAARE
+624 RELSQQARD
-633 TLMANLSG
+633 TLMANLSS
-641 YLLSKMKESGAN
+641 YLLSKMREPGVNAN
-653 AKVNGLG
+653 VNGLG
-660 IGVNVPLNQ
+660 VGVNVPLNQ

-697 KEVVKWKDGGA
+697 TEVVKWKDGGV

-725 FRVGIEQDV
+725 FRAGIEQDV
-734 NAKKVLGSVDPIS
+734 NAKKVLWSVDPTS

-838 VQDQGLDAEK
+838 VQDQGLDAEQ

-887 FFPIGTLGMTLTKYK
+887 FFPIGTLGVTLTKYK

-929 KNVEPTDFAF
+929 KNVESSDFAF

-947 NVLRG
+947 NILRG
-952 EKIVMDKEGKV
+952 EKIVMDKEGQV

-1011 TNKSSALLD
+1011 TNKAGALLD

-1025 GGKFIT
+1025 GDEFTT

-1039 QSEDYQLAQKISAFN
+1039 QPEDYQLAQKISAFN

-1060 EGLKDY
+1060 ERLKDY
-1066 SLDKNGVLFKKTGEK
+1066 SLDEKGELFKKTDEGPEK
-1081 SEQVLDVNG
+1081 VMAADG
-1090 KSVKIDATSGL
+1090 KPVKINATNGL
-1101 KFDGEKVEVVQ
+1101 KFDGEKVETVE
-1112 TGGLQMINAL
+1112 TGGLQIINDL
-1122 PLNSED
+1122 PSNSKSLD
-1128 IVTLNREVSTT
+1128 TLNNKVSTT
-1139 LKGLENQLKQLRKK
+1139 LEGLESRLKQMRKD
-1153 KSQAYRKVAG
+1153 KSKAYRKVAG
-1163 ASRAENTT
+1163 ASRVENIIETAKPSTVENTT
-1171 ETNEEVVKN
+1171 DESSTVEKNTETTEEVVEN
-1180 SKADAIV
+1180 SKADTIV

-1196 LAAKELLNEIK
+1196 LAAKELLSAIKQSKQSKQKDVLYNALEIIG
-1207 RSEQTES
+1207 ENN
-1214 LYKALKITRKDKN
+1214 N
-1227 EHFENQNLAHQV
+1227 EHFKNQQLAHQV

-1245 IMAEIDSKL
+1245 IMAEIDPKL
-1254 KDSNQEIQKLT
+1254 KNSNKAIQNLT
-1265 QVRDSQFKFK
+1265 KVRDSQFKSK
-1275 SALQAFTGVEG
+1275 SALQAFTRVEG
-1286 VDYAQLAGK
+1286 VDYAQLARN
-1295 LNSTK
+1295 LNLTESGIK
-1300 SETKSNIIGFTAFYR
+1300 RNIIGFTAFYR
-1315 KGVERTE
+1315 KGVEPTE

-1331 HTNVLGQTFD
+1331 HTNVLGQTFK
-1341 LPDSSKESAKNWI
+1341 LSDSSNKSAKKWI

-1364 MQTISRSLGKVANG
+1364 MQTISESLGKVANG
-1378 PTKGVNKD
+1378 SPNGVNNK
-1386 WFLTNDSLITLLKNW
+1386 WFLTNDSLITLLENW
-1401 SVDVDNWKKIS
+1401 SVNVDNWKKIS
-1412 ITSINPVA
+1412 ISINPVA

-1437 LKIEKAE
+1437 LKIEEAP
-1444 QITFS
+1444 QITLS

-1461 ARASVKEK
+1461 ARASVEKK

-1475 AFGGKAK
+1475 AFGGMEKKK
-1482 EQRAKTQWGENPSTQ
+1482 EQWGKTITDSESSWNTVPASEDNGNRNINDTTDAEKTGEN
-1497 WGDNGDSQ
+1497 NF
-1505 WGVNNWTDVGDHVDG
+1505 
-1520 HIPSGGDVSPDNPWK
+1520 
-1535 VDGIPWDNPIS
+1535 
-1546 NENPLDL
+1546 

>member
-1 MIETRENAA
+1 M
-10 WEPVWTKMTKIP
+10 
-22 GTADYDGWEM
+22 ADT
-32 DEVVVIGKMKPKTKD
+32 IQMKD
-47 RKVNS
+47 KVNS
-52 TLEYLKDGKEVK
+52 TLEHLKDGKEVGEK
-64 PEDLE
+64 DLE

-93 KILLSLSEDQM
+93 KILSSLSEDQM
-104 KKVYQNLP
+104 KKVYQNLSQ
-112 PQERQNFEKLF
+112 QERQNFEKLF
-123 NKISVDREQKA
+123 NKISVDKDQKA
-134 KKAELQRVIKD
+134 KKVEIQRAIKD

-150 AKLEGGIRSG
+150 AKLEGWIRSG

-169 SKNESKE
+169 SKDESKE
-176 EVKRSSTENV
+176 EVKLSSSEHV

-196 NLNKILWGK
+196 NLNKILWGNL
-205 FLVEEKLNKVEKKL
+205 LVEEKLNKVEKKL

-227 VMLKENSNASMM
+227 IMLKENSNASMM
-239 EVIQAFNKGNMSKA
+239 EVIKAFNKGNISKA

-261 KDKKEWK
+261 KDKKEWS
-268 EKEIDKLQKGYLAYL
+268 EKEVDKLQKGYLAYL
-283 ETKKG
+283 EAKRG

-355 YLKEHAQEIQELK
+355 YLKEHAQEIQELR
-368 QYSGYSNEEIKEYIN
+368 QYYGYSNEEIKEYIN
-383 KKAYKQYLKEQEK
+383 KKAYKQYLKEQER

-449 IDQALIVAQR
+449 IDQALIMAQR

-484 KAPSA
+484 KAPFA

-521 SYGSGALTKSLK
+521 SYGPDALRHSLE

-544 QVLQKLAGLPEDIK
+544 QVLQKLAGLPD
-558 AKLTTERAKWS
+558 TTERAKWS
-569 FSDWQ
+569 LSDWQ
-574 KFNEAFD
+574 KLNKAFN

-591 QLGQLISKIREGVNF
+591 QLGQIISKIRESVNF

-697 KEVVKWKDGGA
+697 TEVVKWKDGGV

-725 FRVGIEQDV
+725 FRAGIEQDV
-734 NAKKVLGSVDPIS
+734 NAKKVLGSVDPTS

-818 NSSKEEIQKAT
+818 KSSKEEIQKAT

-838 VQDQGLDAEK
+838 VQDQGLDAEQ

-887 FFPIGTLGMTLTKYK
+887 FFPIGTLGVTLTKYK

-929 KNVEPTDFAF
+929 KNVESSDFAF

-947 NVLRG
+947 NILRG
-952 EKIVMDKEGKV
+952 EKIVMDEEGQV

-1011 TNKSSALLD
+1011 TNKASALLD

-1025 GGKFIT
+1025 GDEFAT

-1060 EGLKDY
+1060 EGLKKY
-1066 SLDKNGVLFKKTGEK
+1066 SLAKNGELFKETGEK
-1081 SEQVLDVNG
+1081 PEKVLVLDANG
-1090 KSVKIDATSGL
+1090 DPLKIDATNGL
-1101 KFDGEKVEVVQ
+1101 KFDGEKVETVK

-1122 PLNSED
+1122 PSNSESLD
-1128 IVTLNREVSTT
+1128 TLNNKVSTT
-1139 LKGLENQLKQLRKK
+1139 LEGLKSQLKHLRKV

-1163 ASRAENTT
+1163 ASRAENIIETANPSTVEKNT
-1171 ETNEEVVKN
+1171 ETTGEVIQN
-1180 SKADAIV
+1180 SKADTIV
-1187 DAKDKKGYL
+1187 AAKDKKGYL
-1196 LAAKELLNEIK
+1196 LAAKELLKEIEN
-1207 RSEQTES
+1207 SEQTKL
-1214 LYKALKITRKDKN
+1214 LYEALKITKKDKN
-1227 EHFENQNLAHQV
+1227 EHFENQQLAHQV

-1254 KDSNQEIQKLT
+1254 KDSKQEIQNLT
-1265 QVRDSQFKFK
+1265 KVRDSQFRYK

-1286 VDYAQLAGK
+1286 VDYAQLAEK
-1295 LNSTK
+1295 LDLTK
-1300 SETKSNIIGFTAFYR
+1300 SKIKRNIIGFTAFYR
-1315 KGVERTE
+1315 KGVEPTE

-1341 LPDSSKESAKNWI
+1341 LPSPSNDSAKKWI
-1354 IDNLKNHPAQ
+1354 INNLKNHPAQ
-1364 MQTISRSLGKVANG
+1364 MQTISRSLGKVANE
-1378 PTKGVNKD
+1378 PIKGVNKD
-1386 WFLTNDSLITLLKNW
+1386 WFLTNDSLRTLLEEGK
-1401 SVDVDNWKKIS
+1401 VDIGVDNWKKIS
-1412 ITSINPVA
+1412 ITGVNPVA

-1437 LKIEKAE
+1437 LKIEEAE
-1444 QITFS
+1444 QITLS

-1461 ARASVKEK
+1461 ARASVEEK

-1475 AFGGKAK
+1475 AFGGKEK
-1482 EQRAKTQWGENPSTQ
+1482 EQRGKTTPDSESPWNTVPDWKNNDDSTIN
-1497 WGDNGDSQ
+1497 DA
-1505 WGVNNWTDVGDHVDG
+1505 TDATQT
-1520 HIPSGGDVSPDNPWK
+1520 
-1535 VDGIPWDNPIS
+1535 
-1546 NENPLDL
+1546 NENNF

>member
-32 DEVVVIGKMKPKTKD
+32 DEVVVTAKRKPKTKD
-47 RKVNS
+47 QKVNS
-52 TLEYLKDGKEVK
+52 TLEHLKDGKEVR

-80 LKLLEKKLEEKES
+80 LKLLEKKLEENES
-93 KILLSLSEDQM
+93 KILSTLSEDQM

-112 PQERQNFEKLF
+112 QQERQNFEKLF

-134 KKAELQRVIKD
+134 KKAELQRAIKD

-169 SKNESKE
+169 SKTESKE
-176 EVKRSSTENV
+176 EVKLSATENV

-239 EVIQAFNKGNMSKA
+239 EVINAFNKGNMSKA
-253 EVEKSFAR
+253 ELEKSFAR

-283 ETKKG
+283 EAKKG

-449 IDQALIVAQR
+449 IDQALIMAQR
-459 SGKTIDNISENIVN
+459 DGKSMDQIVTNIVA
-473 YLNSKGENIEL
+473 YMQKKWEDFWSSVPIAKE
-484 KAPSA
+484 
-489 DSFAKWLSADIKN
+489 SFYNWMSADIKN

-521 SYGSGALTKSLK
+521 SYGPGALEKSLE

-539 EKEEN
+539 EK
-544 QVLQKLAGLPEDIK
+544 
-558 AKLTTERAKWS
+558 
-569 FSDWQ
+569 
-574 KFNEAFD
+574 
-581 KSELTWDQRK
+581 
-591 QLGQLISKIREGVNF
+591 REGVNF
-606 SKEELKAIE
+606 SKEELKGIE

-697 KEVVKWKDGGA
+697 TEVVKWKDGGV

-725 FRVGIEQDV
+725 FRAGIEQDV
-734 NAKKVLGSVDPIS
+734 NAKKVLGSVDPTS

-818 NSSKEEIQKAT
+818 KSSKEEIQKAT

-838 VQDQGLDAEK
+838 VQDQGLDAEQ

-887 FFPIGTLGMTLTKYK
+887 FFPIGTLGVTLTKYK

-952 EKIVMDKEGKV
+952 EKIIVDEEGQV

-1020 IGYKK
+1020 IGYKR
-1025 GGKFIT
+1025 GDKFTT

-1060 EGLKDY
+1060 EGLKEY
-1066 SLDKNGVLFKKTGEK
+1066 SLDKNGALFKKTGEK

-1090 KSVKIDATSGL
+1090 KPVKIDATSGL
-1101 KFDGEKVEVVQ
+1101 KFDGEKIEVVQ

-1128 IVTLNREVSTT
+1128 IVALNGDVSTT
-1139 LKGLENQLKQLRKK
+1139 LKGLESQLKQLRKK

-1163 ASRAENTT
+1163 ASRAENA
-1171 ETNEEVVKN
+1171 EESLK
-1180 SKADAIV
+1180 SSE
-1187 DAKDKKGYL
+1187 AKDKDDVKATVGENLTNANNKKGYL

-1207 RSEQTES
+1207 HSEQTDS
-1214 LYKALKITRKDKN
+1214 LYNALKITGEDKN
-1227 EHFENQNLAHQV
+1227 EHFENQQLAHQV

-1245 IMAEIDSKL
+1245 IMAEIDPKL

-1275 SALQAFTGVEG
+1275 SALQAFTRVEG

-1315 KGVERTE
+1315 KGVEPTE

-1354 IDNLKNHPAQ
+1354 INNLKNHPAQ
-1364 MQTISRSLGKVANG
+1364 MQTISESLGKVDNG

-1461 ARASVKEK
+1461 ARASVEEK

-1482 EQRAKTQWGENPSTQ
+1482 EQRAKTQWWENPSTQ

-1520 HIPSGGDVSPDNPWK
+1520 HIPSGGDISPDNPWK

>member
-1 MIETRENAA
+1 M
-10 WEPVWTKMTKIP
+10 
-22 GTADYDGWEM
+22 ADT
-32 DEVVVIGKMKPKTKD
+32 IQMKD
-47 RKVNS
+47 KVNS
-52 TLEYLKDGKEVK
+52 TLEHLKDGKEVGEK
-64 PEDLE
+64 DLE

-93 KILLSLSEDQM
+93 KILSSLSEDQM
-104 KKVYQNLP
+104 KKVYQNLSQ
-112 PQERQNFEKLF
+112 QERQNFEKLF
-123 NKISVDREQKA
+123 NKISVDKDQKA
-134 KKAELQRVIKD
+134 KKVEIQRAIKD

-150 AKLEGGIRSG
+150 AKLEGWIRSG

-169 SKNESKE
+169 SKDESKE
-176 EVKRSSTENV
+176 EVKLSSSEHV

-196 NLNKILWGK
+196 NLNKILWGNL
-205 FLVEEKLNKVEKKL
+205 LVEEKLNKVEKKL

-227 VMLKENSNASMM
+227 IMLKENSNASMM
-239 EVIQAFNKGNMSKA
+239 EVIKAFNKGNISKA

-261 KDKKEWK
+261 KDKKEWS
-268 EKEIDKLQKGYLAYL
+268 EKEVDKLQKGYLAYL
-283 ETKKG
+283 EAKRG

-355 YLKEHAQEIQELK
+355 YLKEHAQEIQELR
-368 QYSGYSNEEIKEYIN
+368 QYYGYSNEEIKEYIN
-383 KKAYKQYLKEQEK
+383 KKAYKQYLKEQER

-449 IDQALIVAQR
+449 IDQALIMAQR

-484 KAPSA
+484 KAPFA

-521 SYGSGALTKSLK
+521 SYGPDALRHSLE

-544 QVLQKLAGLPEDIK
+544 QVLQKLAGLPD
-558 AKLTTERAKWS
+558 TTERAKWS
-569 FSDWQ
+569 LSDWQ
-574 KFNEAFD
+574 KLNKAFN

-591 QLGQLISKIREGVNF
+591 QLGQIISKIREGVNF

-697 KEVVKWKDGGA
+697 TEVVKWKDGGV

-725 FRVGIEQDV
+725 FRAGIEQDV
-734 NAKKVLGSVDPIS
+734 NAKKVLWSVDPTS

-774 NQIKGIEKQYAHI
+774 KQIKGIEKQYAHI

-793 LIKKLLTKEGDK
+793 LIKKLLIKEGDK

-838 VQDQGLDAEK
+838 VQDQGLDAEQ

-887 FFPIGTLGMTLTKYK
+887 FFPIGTLGVTLTKYK

-924 WDEEE
+924 WDEKE

-952 EKIVMDKEGKV
+952 EKIVMDKEGQV

-1011 TNKSSALLD
+1011 TNKAGALLD

-1025 GGKFIT
+1025 GDKFTT

-1060 EGLKDY
+1060 EGLKGY
-1066 SLDKNGVLFKKTGEK
+1066 SLDEKGVLFKK
-1081 SEQVLDVNG
+1081 SVQVLGANG
-1090 KSVKIDATSGL
+1090 GPVTIDATSGL

-1112 TGGLQMINAL
+1112 TGDLQIINTL
-1122 PLNSED
+1122 SLNSKSLE
-1128 IVTLNREVSTT
+1128 TLNGEVSKA
-1139 LKGLENQLKQLRKK
+1139 LKGLKSLLKQMRNE

-1163 ASRAENTT
+1163 ASRVENIIETAKPSTVENTT
-1171 ETNEEVVKN
+1171 DESSTVEKNTETTEGVVKN
-1180 SKADAIV
+1180 SKADTIV
-1187 DAKDKKGYL
+1187 DAQDKKGYL
-1196 LAAKELLNEIK
+1196 LAAKELLSEIK
-1207 RSEQTES
+1207 HNDQTKS
-1214 LYKALKITRKDKN
+1214 LYNDLYNALEIIGEDKN
-1227 EHFENQNLAHQV
+1227 EHFRNQQLAHQV

-1245 IMAEIDSKL
+1245 VMSEVDSKL
-1254 KDSNQEIQKLT
+1254 KDSEKEIQKLT
-1265 QVRDSQFKFK
+1265 QVRDSQFKVK
-1275 SALQAFTGVEG
+1275 SALQAFTGVKG
-1286 VDYAQLAGK
+1286 VDYAQLAGN
-1295 LNSTK
+1295 LNLTESGTK
-1300 SETKSNIIGFTAFYR
+1300 RNIIGFTAFYR
-1315 KGVERTE
+1315 KGVEPTE

-1331 HTNVLGQTFD
+1331 HTNVLGQTFK
-1341 LPDSSKESAKNWI
+1341 LSDSSKKSAKKWI

-1364 MQTISRSLGKVANG
+1364 MQTISRSLGKVPNAS
-1378 PTKGVNKD
+1378 KEGVNNE

-1412 ITSINPVA
+1412 ITNVNPVA

-1431 GLELWN
+1431 GLELWD
-1437 LKIEKAE
+1437 LKIEEAE
-1444 QITFS
+1444 QITLS
-1449 EGKMTYNTGESL
+1449 EGKMTYNTGENL
-1461 ARASVKEK
+1461 ARASAEGK

-1475 AFGGKAK
+1475 AFEGKGK
-1482 EQRAKTQWGENPSTQ
+1482 EQWGKTITDSESSWNTVPDWEN
-1497 WGDNGDSQ
+1497 N
-1505 WGVNNWTDVGDHVDG
+1505 
-1520 HIPSGGDVSPDNPWK
+1520 DNPNINDTTDAEQTDQNK
-1535 VDGIPWDNPIS
+1535 F
-1546 NENPLDL
+1546 

>member
-1 MIETRENAA
+1 M
-10 WEPVWTKMTKIP
+10 
-22 GTADYDGWEM
+22 ADT
-32 DEVVVIGKMKPKTKD
+32 IQMKD
-47 RKVNS
+47 KVNS
-52 TLEYLKDGKEVK
+52 TLEHLKDGKEVGEK
-64 PEDLE
+64 DLE

-93 KILLSLSEDQM
+93 KILSSLSEDQM
-104 KKVYQNLP
+104 KKVYQNLSQ
-112 PQERQNFEKLF
+112 QERQNFEKLF
-123 NKISVDREQKA
+123 NKISVDKDQKA
-134 KKAELQRVIKD
+134 KKVEIQRAIKD

-150 AKLEGGIRSG
+150 AKLEGWIRSG

-169 SKNESKE
+169 SKDESKE
-176 EVKRSSTENV
+176 EVKLSSSEHV

-239 EVIQAFNKGNMSKA
+239 EVIKAFNKGNISKA

-261 KDKKEWK
+261 KDKKEWS
-268 EKEIDKLQKGYLAYL
+268 EKEVDKLQKGYLAYL
-283 ETKKG
+283 EAKKG

-307 NLGQSLDTILVENV
+307 NLGQSLDKIIVENV

-330 KVGEKEFKKEFF
+330 KAGEKEFKKEFF
-342 AADTGEFKDLKNN
+342 AADTGEFKDLKTN
-355 YLKEHAQEIQELK
+355 YRKEHEQELQDLK
-368 QYSGYSNEEIKEYIN
+368 QYYGYSDEEIKEYIN

-449 IDQALIVAQR
+449 IDQALIMAQR
-459 SGKTIDNISENIVN
+459 NGKTMDNISANIIN
-473 YLNSKGENIEL
+473 YLNSKGEDIEL
-484 KAPSA
+484 KAPFA

-521 SYGSGALTKSLK
+521 SYGPGALK
-533 KTTFYT
+533 KTL
-539 EKEEN
+539 EA
-544 QVLQKLAGLPEDIK
+544 QR
-558 AKLTTERAKWS
+558 LTP
-569 FSDWQ
+569 
-574 KFNEAFD
+574 
-581 KSELTWDQRK
+581 
-591 QLGQLISKIREGVNF
+591 
-606 SKEELKAIE
+606 EELKQIE
-615 DKIATDPAT
+615 DKINTDPAT
-624 KNLSAAARE
+624 RELSQQARD
-633 TLMANLSG
+633 TLMANLSS
-641 YLLSKMKESGAN
+641 YLLSKMREPGVNAN
-653 AKVNGLG
+653 VNGLG
-660 IGVNVPLNQ
+660 VGVNIPLNQ

-697 KEVVKWKDGGA
+697 TEVVKWKDGGV

-725 FRVGIEQDV
+725 FRAGIEQDV
-734 NAKKVLGSVDPIS
+734 NAKKVLGSVDPTS

-818 NSSKEEIQKAT
+818 KSSKEEIQKAT

-838 VQDQGLDAEK
+838 VQDQGLDAEQ

-887 FFPIGTLGMTLTKYK
+887 FFPIGTLGVTLTKYK

-952 EKIVMDKEGKV
+952 EKIVMDKEGQV

-1011 TNKSSALLD
+1011 TNKAGALLD

-1025 GGKFIT
+1025 GDEFAT

-1060 EGLKDY
+1060 EGLKGY
-1066 SLDKNGVLFKKTGEK
+1066 SLDEKGELFKKTDEK
-1081 SEQVLDVNG
+1081 PEKVLDADGNPL
-1090 KSVKIDATSGL
+1090 KIDATSGL
-1101 KFDGEKVEVVQ
+1101 KFDGEKIEVVK
-1112 TGGLQMINAL
+1112 TGGLQIINTL
-1122 PLNSED
+1122 PSNSESLD
-1128 IVTLNREVSTT
+1128 TLNNKVSTT
-1139 LKGLENQLKQLRKK
+1139 LEGLESQLKQLRKK

-1171 ETNEEVVKN
+1171 ETNEEVVQN

-1196 LAAKELLNEIK
+1196 LAARELLNEIK

-1214 LYKALKITRKDKN
+1214 LHEALEIAGKDKN
-1227 EHFENQNLAHQV
+1227 EHFKNQQLAHQV

-1245 IMAEIDSKL
+1245 IMSKVDSKL
-1254 KDSNQEIQKLT
+1254 KDSKQEIQKLT
-1265 QVRDSQFKFK
+1265 KVRDSQFKFK

-1286 VDYAQLAGK
+1286 VDYTQLAEK

-1331 HTNVLGQTFD
+1331 HTNVLGQTFK
-1341 LPDSSKESAKNWI
+1341 LSDSSNKSAKKWI

-1364 MQTISRSLGKVANG
+1364 MQTISRSLGKVADRER
-1378 PTKGVNKD
+1378 KGVNNE
-1386 WFLTNDSLITLLKNW
+1386 WFLTNQALLTLLEEGK
-1401 SVDVDNWKKIS
+1401 VDIGVDNWKKIS
-1412 ITSINPVA
+1412 ITGVNPVA

-1431 GLELWN
+1431 GLELWD
-1437 LKIEKAE
+1437 LKIEEAE
-1444 QITFS
+1444 QITLS

-1461 ARASVKEK
+1461 ARASVEKK
-1469 DVNVGI
+1469 DVDVGI
-1475 AFGGKAK
+1475 AFGGKKK
-1482 EQRAKTQWGENPSTQ
+1482 EQRAKSQWGEAQKTR
-1497 WGDNGDSQ
+1497 WGDNGEKKG
-1505 WGVNNWTDVGDHVDG
+1505 GVNNSINVDDRVEG
-1520 HIPSGGDVSPDNPWK
+1520 HIPSGEDVSSKNQWNIDENAW
-1535 VDGIPWDNPIS
+1535 NSPIS
-1546 NENPLDL
+1546 KENPAWL

>member
-1 MIETRENAA
+1 M
-10 WEPVWTKMTKIP
+10 
-22 GTADYDGWEM
+22 ADT
-32 DEVVVIGKMKPKTKD
+32 IQMKD
-47 RKVNS
+47 KVNS
-52 TLEYLKDGKEVK
+52 TLEHLKDGKEVGEK
-64 PEDLE
+64 DLE

-93 KILLSLSEDQM
+93 KILSSLSEDQM
-104 KKVYQNLP
+104 KKVYQNLSQ
-112 PQERQNFEKLF
+112 QERQNFEKLF
-123 NKISVDREQKA
+123 NKISVDKDQKA
-134 KKAELQRVIKD
+134 KKVEIQRAIKD

-150 AKLEGGIRSG
+150 AKLEGWIRSG

-169 SKNESKE
+169 SKDESKE
-176 EVKRSSTENV
+176 EVKLSSSEHV

-196 NLNKILWGK
+196 NLNKILWGNL
-205 FLVEEKLNKVEKKL
+205 LVEEKLNKVEKKL

-227 VMLKENSNASMM
+227 IMLKENSNVSLM
-239 EVIQAFNKGNMSKA
+239 EVIRAFNKGEMSKV
-253 EVEKSFAR
+253 ELEKSFAR
-261 KDKKEWK
+261 KDKKEWS
-268 EKEIDKLQKGYLAYL
+268 EKEVDKLQKGYLAYL
-283 ETKKG
+283 EAKRG

-307 NLGQSLDTILVENV
+307 NLGQSLDKIIVENV

-330 KVGEKEFKKEFF
+330 KAGEKEFKKEFF

-355 YLKEHAQEIQELK
+355 YLKEHAQEIQELR
-368 QYSGYSNEEIKEYIN
+368 QYYGYSNEEIREYIN

-423 TALLTDTNFDGMRN
+423 TALLTDTNFDGTRN

-449 IDQALIVAQR
+449 IDQALIMAQR
-459 SGKTIDNISENIVN
+459 DGKSMDQIVTNIVA
-473 YLNSKGENIEL
+473 YMQKKWEDFWSSVPIAKE
-484 KAPSA
+484 
-489 DSFAKWLSADIKN
+489 SFYNWMSADIKN

-511 DSPVDAVDIM
+511 DSPIDAVDIM
-521 SYGSGALTKSLK
+521 SYGPGALTKSLE

-544 QVLQKLAGLPEDIK
+544 QALQKLAGLPEDIK
-558 AKLTTERAKWS
+558 AKLTTEGAKWS
-569 FSDWQ
+569 LSDWQ
-574 KFNEAFD
+574 KLNEAFN
-581 KSELTWDQRK
+581 KSELTWDQKK
-591 QLGQLISKIREGVNF
+591 QLGQIISKIREGVNF
-606 SKEELKAIE
+606 SKEELKGIE

-660 IGVNVPLNQ
+660 VGVNVPLNQ

-697 KEVVKWKDGGA
+697 TEVVKWKDGGV

-725 FRVGIEQDV
+725 FRAGIEQDV
-734 NAKKVLGSVDPIS
+734 NAKKVLGSVDPTS

-818 NSSKEEIQKAT
+818 KSSKEEIQKAT

-838 VQDQGLDAEK
+838 VQDQGLDAEQ

-887 FFPIGTLGMTLTKYK
+887 FFPIGTLGVTLTKYK

-947 NVLRG
+947 NILRG
-952 EKIVMDKEGKV
+952 EKIVMDEKDQV

-1011 TNKSSALLD
+1011 TNKAGALLD

-1025 GGKFIT
+1025 GGKFTT

-1060 EGLKDY
+1060 EGLKEY
-1066 SLDKNGVLFKKTGEK
+1066 SLDENGVLFKKTAEK
-1081 SEQVLDVNG
+1081 SEQVLDANG
-1090 KSVKIDATSGL
+1090 KPVKIDATSGL
-1101 KFDGEKVEVVQ
+1101 KFDGEKIEVVQ

-1122 PLNSED
+1122 PLNSEAL
-1128 IVTLNREVSTT
+1128 VTLNSEVSTT
-1139 LKGLENQLKQLRKK
+1139 LKGLESQLKQLRKK

-1171 ETNEEVVKN
+1171 ETNEEVVQN

-1196 LAAKELLNEIK
+1196 LAARELLNEIK

-1227 EHFENQNLAHQV
+1227 EYFENQKLAHQV

-1245 IMAEIDSKL
+1245 IMAEIDPKL

-1286 VDYAQLAGK
+1286 LDYAQLAGK

-1401 SVDVDNWKKIS
+1401 LVDVDNWKKIS

-1437 LKIEKAE
+1437 LKIEEAE
-1444 QITFS
+1444 QITLS
-1449 EGKMTYNTGESL
+1449 EGKMTYNTGENL
-1461 ARASVKEK
+1461 ARASAEGKK
-1469 DVNVGI
+1469 SNWGFG
-1475 AFGGKAK
+1475 FGGKEKKK
-1482 EQRAKTQWGENPSTQ
+1482 EEIIDNGWGSEPQTGNNNNSWGSEPQSGNPEIGTPPSNVNPSIDE
-1497 WGDNGDSQ
+1497 GGKHKPVDSKK
-1505 WGVNNWTDVGDHVDG
+1505 DV
-1520 HIPSGGDVSPDNPWK
+1520 PDS
-1535 VDGIPWDNPIS
+1535 V
-1546 NENPLDL
+1546 

>member
-1 MIETRENAA
+1 M
-10 WEPVWTKMTKIP
+10 
-22 GTADYDGWEM
+22 ADT
-32 DEVVVIGKMKPKTKD
+32 IQMKD
-47 RKVNS
+47 KVNS
-52 TLEYLKDGKEVK
+52 TLEHLKDGKEVGEK
-64 PEDLE
+64 DLE

-93 KILLSLSEDQM
+93 KILSSLSEDQM
-104 KKVYQNLP
+104 KKVYQNLSQ
-112 PQERQNFEKLF
+112 QERQNFEKLF
-123 NKISVDREQKA
+123 NKISVDKDQKA
-134 KKAELQRVIKD
+134 KKVEIQRAIKD

-150 AKLEGGIRSG
+150 AKLEGWIRSG

-169 SKNESKE
+169 SKDESKE
-176 EVKRSSTENV
+176 EVKLSSSEHV

-196 NLNKILWGK
+196 NLNKILWGNL
-205 FLVEEKLNKVEKKL
+205 LVEEKLNKVEKKL

-227 VMLKENSNASMM
+227 IMLKENSNVSLM
-239 EVIQAFNKGNMSKA
+239 EVIRAFNKGEMSKV
-253 EVEKSFAR
+253 ELEKSFAR
-261 KDKKEWK
+261 KDKKEWS
-268 EKEIDKLQKGYLAYL
+268 EKEVDKLQKGYLAYL
-283 ETKKG
+283 EAKKG

-307 NLGQSLDTILVENV
+307 NLGQSLDKIIVENV

-330 KVGEKEFKKEFF
+330 KAGEKEFKKEFF

-368 QYSGYSNEEIKEYIN
+368 QYSGYSNEEIREYIN

-449 IDQALIVAQR
+449 IDQALIMAQR
-459 SGKTIDNISENIVN
+459 DGKSMDQIVTNIVAYMQKKWEN
-473 YLNSKGENIEL
+473 FWNSTPITKE
-484 KAPSA
+484 
-489 DSFAKWLSADIKN
+489 SFYNWLSADIKN

-521 SYGSGALTKSLK
+521 SYGPGALK
-533 KTTFYT
+533 KTL
-539 EKEEN
+539 EA
-544 QVLQKLAGLPEDIK
+544 QR
-558 AKLTTERAKWS
+558 LTP
-569 FSDWQ
+569 
-574 KFNEAFD
+574 
-581 KSELTWDQRK
+581 
-591 QLGQLISKIREGVNF
+591 
-606 SKEELKAIE
+606 EELKQIE
-615 DKIATDPAT
+615 DKINTDPAT
-624 KNLSAAARE
+624 RELSQQARD
-633 TLMANLSG
+633 TLMANLSS
-641 YLLSKMKESGAN
+641 YLLSKMREPGVNAN
-653 AKVNGLG
+653 VNGLG
-660 IGVNVPLNQ
+660 VGVNVPLNQ

-697 KEVVKWKDGGA
+697 TEVVKWKDGGV

-725 FRVGIEQDV
+725 FRAGIEQDV
-734 NAKKVLGSVDPIS
+734 NAKKVLWSVDPTS

-793 LIKKLLTKEGDK
+793 LIKELLTKEGDK

-818 NSSKEEIQKAT
+818 KSSKEEIQKAT

-838 VQDQGLDAEK
+838 VQDQGLDAEQ

-887 FFPIGTLGMTLTKYK
+887 FFPIGTLGVTLTKYK

-929 KNVEPTDFAF
+929 KKVGPTDFAF

-952 EKIVMDKEGKV
+952 EKIVMDKEGQV

-1011 TNKSSALLD
+1011 TNKAGALLD

-1025 GGKFIT
+1025 GDEFTT

-1060 EGLKDY
+1060 EGLKKY
-1066 SLDKNGVLFKKTGEK
+1066 SLAKNGELFKETGEK
-1081 SEQVLDVNG
+1081 PEKVLVLDANG
-1090 KSVKIDATSGL
+1090 KSVKIDATNGL
-1101 KFDGEKVEVVQ
+1101 KFDGEKVETVG
-1112 TGGLQMINAL
+1112 TGGLQIINTL
-1122 PLNSED
+1122 PSNSKSLE
-1128 IVTLNREVSTT
+1128 TLNGEVSKA
-1139 LKGLENQLKQLRKK
+1139 LEGLESRLKQMRKD
-1153 KSQAYRKVAG
+1153 KSKAYRKVAG
-1163 ASRAENTT
+1163 ASRVENIIETAKPSTVENTT
-1171 ETNEEVVKN
+1171 DESSTVEKNTETTEEVVKN
-1180 SKADAIV
+1180 SKADTIV

-1196 LAAKELLNEIK
+1196 LAAKELLSAIKKSKQSKQKDVLYNALEIIG
-1207 RSEQTES
+1207 EN
-1214 LYKALKITRKDKN
+1214 KN
-1227 EHFENQNLAHQV
+1227 EHFKNQQLAHQV

-1245 IMAEIDSKL
+1245 IMAEVDPKL
-1254 KDSNQEIQKLT
+1254 KDSKEEIQKLT
-1265 QVRDSQFKFK
+1265 QVRDSQFKSK

-1364 MQTISRSLGKVANG
+1364 MQTISESLGKVANE

-1386 WFLTNDSLITLLKNW
+1386 WFLTNDSLRTLLENW

-1412 ITSINPVA
+1412 INVNPVA

-1431 GLELWN
+1431 GLELWD

-1449 EGKMTYNTGESL
+1449 EGKMTYNTGENL
-1461 ARASVKEK
+1461 ARASVEKK

-1475 AFGGKAK
+1475 AFGGKEKKK
-1482 EQRAKTQWGENPSTQ
+1482 EEII
-1497 WGDNGDSQ
+1497 DNG
-1505 WGVNNWTDVGDHVDG
+1505 WGSEPQPGNKNNDWGSEPQPGNKETVTPPSDAKPPIDEGGAHKPVDPNTDVTD
-1520 HIPSGGDVSPDNPWK
+1520 SF
-1535 VDGIPWDNPIS
+1535 
-1546 NENPLDL
+1546 

>member
-1 MIETRENAA
+1 M
-10 WEPVWTKMTKIP
+10 
-22 GTADYDGWEM
+22 ADT
-32 DEVVVIGKMKPKTKD
+32 IQMKD
-47 RKVNS
+47 KVNS
-52 TLEYLKDGKEVK
+52 TLEHLKDGKEVGEK
-64 PEDLE
+64 DLE

-93 KILLSLSEDQM
+93 KILSSLSEDQM
-104 KKVYQNLP
+104 KKVYQNLSQ
-112 PQERQNFEKLF
+112 QERQNFEKLF
-123 NKISVDREQKA
+123 NKISVDKDQKA
-134 KKAELQRVIKD
+134 KKVEIQRAIKD

-150 AKLEGGIRSG
+150 AKLEGWIRSG

-169 SKNESKE
+169 SKDESKE
-176 EVKRSSTENV
+176 EVKLSSSEHV

-196 NLNKILWGK
+196 NLNKILWGNL
-205 FLVEEKLNKVEKKL
+205 LVEEKLNKVEKKL

-227 VMLKENSNASMM
+227 IMLKENSNVSLM
-239 EVIQAFNKGNMSKA
+239 EVIRAFNKGEMSKV
-253 EVEKSFAR
+253 ELEKSFAR
-261 KDKKEWK
+261 KDKKEWS
-268 EKEIDKLQKGYLAYL
+268 EKEVDKLQKGYLAYL
-283 ETKKG
+283 EAKRG

-307 NLGQSLDTILVENV
+307 NLGQSLDKIIVENV

-330 KVGEKEFKKEFF
+330 KAGEKEFKKEFF
-342 AADTGEFKDLKNN
+342 EADTGEFKDLKNN

-402 DLGKFRVLINA
+402 DLGKFRVLIND

-423 TALLTDTNFDGMRN
+423 TALLTDTNFDGTRN

-449 IDQALIVAQR
+449 IDQALIIAQR
-459 SGKTIDNISENIVN
+459 DGKSMDQIVTNIVA
-473 YLNSKGENIEL
+473 YMQKKWEDFWNSVPIAKE
-484 KAPSA
+484 
-489 DSFAKWLSADIKN
+489 SFYNWLSADIKN

-521 SYGSGALTKSLK
+521 SYGPDALRHSLE

-544 QVLQKLAGLPEDIK
+544 QALQNLEGLPENIK
-558 AKLTTERAKWS
+558 TKLTTEGAKWS
-569 FSDWQ
+569 LSDWQ
-574 KFNEAFD
+574 NLNDTFNE
-581 KSELTWDQRK
+581 SELTWDQKK
-591 QLGQLISKIREGVNF
+591 QLGQIISKIREGVNF
-606 SKEELKAIE
+606 SKEELKGIE

-697 KEVVKWKDGGA
+697 TEVVKWKDGGV

-725 FRVGIEQDV
+725 FRAGIEQDV
-734 NAKKVLGSVDPIS
+734 NAKKVLGSVDPTS

-818 NSSKEEIQKAT
+818 KSSKEEIQKAT

-838 VQDQGLDAEK
+838 VQDQGLDAEQ

-872 WKFTGASLGIQFLAG
+872 WKFTGASLGAQFLAG
-887 FFPIGTLGMTLTKYK
+887 FFPIGTLGVTLTKYK

-924 WDEEE
+924 WDEKE
-929 KNVEPTDFAF
+929 KKVEPTDFAF

-947 NVLRG
+947 NILRG
-952 EKIVMDKEGKV
+952 EKIVMDEEGQV

-1011 TNKSSALLD
+1011 TNKASALLD

-1025 GGKFIT
+1025 GDEFAT

-1066 SLDKNGVLFKKTGEK
+1066 SLDKDGVLFKKIDEK
-1081 SEQVLDVNG
+1081 FEKVLDAKG
-1090 KSVKIDATSGL
+1090 ESVKINAKSGL

-1128 IVTLNREVSTT
+1128 IVALNGDVSTT
-1139 LKGLENQLKQLRKK
+1139 LKGLESQLKQLRKK

-1163 ASRAENTT
+1163 ASRAENA
-1171 ETNEEVVKN
+1171 EESLK
-1180 SKADAIV
+1180 SSE
-1187 DAKDKKGYL
+1187 AKDKDDVKATVGENLTNANNKKGYL

-1207 RSEQTES
+1207 HSEQTDS
-1214 LYKALKITRKDKN
+1214 LYNALKITGEDKN
-1227 EHFENQNLAHQV
+1227 EHFENQQLAHQV

-1245 IMAEIDSKL
+1245 IMAEIDPKL

-1315 KGVERTE
+1315 KGVEPTE

-1341 LPDSSKESAKNWI
+1341 LPDSSKESAKKWI

-1364 MQTISRSLGKVANG
+1364 MQTISESLGKVANG
-1378 PTKGVNKD
+1378 SPNGVNNK
-1386 WFLTNDSLITLLKNW
+1386 WFLTNKALLTLLEKGE
-1401 SVDVDNWKKIS
+1401 VDIGVDNWKKIS
-1412 ITSINPVA
+1412 ITSVNPVA

-1437 LKIEKAE
+1437 LKIEEAP
-1444 QITFS
+1444 QITLS
-1449 EGKMTYNTGESL
+1449 EGKMTYNTGENL
-1461 ARASVKEK
+1461 ARASAEGKK
-1469 DVNVGI
+1469 SNWGFG
-1475 AFGGKAK
+1475 FGGKEKKK
-1482 EQRAKTQWGENPSTQ
+1482 EEII
-1497 WGDNGDSQ
+1497 DNG
-1505 WGVNNWTDVGDHVDG
+1505 WGSEPQSGNNNNSWGSEPQPGNPETGTPPSDAKPPIDEGGAHKPVNPDTDV
-1520 HIPSGGDVSPDNPWK
+1520 PDPF
-1535 VDGIPWDNPIS
+1535 
-1546 NENPLDL
+1546 

>member
-1 MIETRENAA
+1 M
-10 WEPVWTKMTKIP
+10 
-22 GTADYDGWEM
+22 ADT
-32 DEVVVIGKMKPKTKD
+32 IQMKD
-47 RKVNS
+47 KVNS
-52 TLEYLKDGKEVK
+52 TLEHLKDGKEVGEK
-64 PEDLE
+64 DLE

-93 KILLSLSEDQM
+93 KILSSLSEDQM
-104 KKVYQNLP
+104 KKVYQNLSQ
-112 PQERQNFEKLF
+112 QERQNFEKLF
-123 NKISVDREQKA
+123 NKISVDKDQKA
-134 KKAELQRVIKD
+134 KKVEIQRAIKD

-150 AKLEGGIRSG
+150 AKLEGWIRSG

-169 SKNESKE
+169 SKDESKE
-176 EVKRSSTENV
+176 EVKLSSSEHV

-196 NLNKILWGK
+196 NLNKILWGNL
-205 FLVEEKLNKVEKKL
+205 LVEEKLNKVEKKL

-227 VMLKENSNASMM
+227 IMLKENSNVSLM
-239 EVIQAFNKGNMSKA
+239 EVIRAFNKGEMSKV
-253 EVEKSFAR
+253 ELEKSFAR
-261 KDKKEWK
+261 KDKKEWS
-268 EKEIDKLQKGYLAYL
+268 EKEVDKLQKGYLAYL
-283 ETKKG
+283 EAKRG

-355 YLKEHAQEIQELK
+355 YLKEHAQEIQELR
-368 QYSGYSNEEIKEYIN
+368 QYYGYSNEEIKEYIN
-383 KKAYKQYLKEQEK
+383 KKAYKQYLKEQER

-449 IDQALIVAQR
+449 IDQALIMAQR

-484 KAPSA
+484 KAPFA

-521 SYGSGALTKSLK
+521 SYGPDALRHSLE

-544 QVLQKLAGLPEDIK
+544 QVLQKLAGLPD
-558 AKLTTERAKWS
+558 TTERAKWS
-569 FSDWQ
+569 LSDWQ
-574 KFNEAFD
+574 KLNKAFN

-591 QLGQLISKIREGVNF
+591 QLGQIISKIRESVNF

-697 KEVVKWKDGGA
+697 TEVVKWKAGGV

-725 FRVGIEQDV
+725 FRAGIEQDV
-734 NAKKVLGSVDPIS
+734 NAKKVLGSVDPTS

-793 LIKKLLTKEGDK
+793 LIKELLTKEGDK

-818 NSSKEEIQKAT
+818 KSSKEEIQKAT

-838 VQDQGLDAEK
+838 VQDQGLDAEQ

-887 FFPIGTLGMTLTKYK
+887 FFPIGTLGVTLTKYK

-929 KNVEPTDFAF
+929 KNVESSDFAF

-947 NVLRG
+947 NILRG
-952 EKIVMDKEGKV
+952 EKIVMDEEGQV

-1011 TNKSSALLD
+1011 TNKASALLD

-1025 GGKFIT
+1025 GDEFAT

-1060 EGLKDY
+1060 EGLKEY

-1090 KSVKIDATSGL
+1090 KPVKIDATSGL
-1101 KFDGEKVEVVQ
+1101 KFDGEKIEVVQ

-1128 IVTLNREVSTT
+1128 IVALNGDVSTT
-1139 LKGLENQLKQLRKK
+1139 LKGLESQLKQLRKK

-1163 ASRAENTT
+1163 ASRAENA
-1171 ETNEEVVKN
+1171 EESLK
-1180 SKADAIV
+1180 SSE
-1187 DAKDKKGYL
+1187 AKDKDDVKATVGENLTNANNKKGYL

-1207 RSEQTES
+1207 HSEQTDS
-1214 LYKALKITRKDKN
+1214 LYNALKITGEDKN
-1227 EHFENQNLAHQV
+1227 EHFENQQLAHQV

-1245 IMAEIDSKL
+1245 IMAEVDPKL

-1315 KGVERTE
+1315 KGVEPTE

-1341 LPDSSKESAKNWI
+1341 LPDSSKESAKKWI

-1364 MQTISRSLGKVANG
+1364 MQTISRSLGKVADRE
-1378 PTKGVNKD
+1378 TEGVNNK
-1386 WFLTNDSLITLLKNW
+1386 WFLTNKALLTLLEKGE
-1401 SVDVDNWKKIS
+1401 VDVGVDNWKKIS
-1412 ITSINPVA
+1412 ITSVNPVA

-1437 LKIEKAE
+1437 LKIEEAQ
-1444 QITFS
+1444 QITLS

-1461 ARASVKEK
+1461 ARASAEEK
-1469 DVNVGI
+1469 NVNLSG

-1497 WGDNGDSQ
+1497 WGDKGDSQ
-1505 WGVNNWTDVGDHVDG
+1505 WGVNNWTNVGDHVDG
-1520 HIPSGGDVSPDNPWK
+1520 HIPSGDGDSTNNPLGLDGTAWK
-1535 VDGIPWDNPIS
+1535 SWAS
-1546 NENPLDL
+1546 TKNPLDL

>member
-1 MIETRENAA
+1 M
-10 WEPVWTKMTKIP
+10 
-22 GTADYDGWEM
+22 ADT
-32 DEVVVIGKMKPKTKD
+32 IQMKD
-47 RKVNS
+47 KVNS
-52 TLEYLKDGKEVK
+52 TLEHLKDGKEVGEK
-64 PEDLE
+64 DLE

-93 KILLSLSEDQM
+93 KILSSLSEDQM
-104 KKVYQNLP
+104 KKVYQNLSQ
-112 PQERQNFEKLF
+112 QERQNFEKLF
-123 NKISVDREQKA
+123 NKISVDKDQKA
-134 KKAELQRVIKD
+134 KKVEIQRAIKD

-150 AKLEGGIRSG
+150 AKLEGWIRSG

-169 SKNESKE
+169 SKDESKE
-176 EVKRSSTENV
+176 EVKLSSSEHV

-196 NLNKILWGK
+196 NLNKILWGNL
-205 FLVEEKLNKVEKKL
+205 LVEEKLNKVEKKL

-227 VMLKENSNASMM
+227 IMLKENSNVSLM
-239 EVIQAFNKGNMSKA
+239 EVIRAFNKGEMSKV
-253 EVEKSFAR
+253 ELEKSFAR
-261 KDKKEWK
+261 KDKKEWS
-268 EKEIDKLQKGYLAYL
+268 EKEVDKLQKGYLAYL
-283 ETKKG
+283 EAKRG

-307 NLGQSLDTILVENV
+307 NLGQSLDKIIVENV

-355 YLKEHAQEIQELK
+355 YLKEHAQEIQELR
-368 QYSGYSNEEIKEYIN
+368 QYYGYSNEEIKEYIN

-423 TALLTDTNFDGMRN
+423 TVLLTDTNFDGMRN

-449 IDQALIVAQR
+449 IDQALIMAQR
-459 SGKTIDNISENIVN
+459 DGKSMDQIVTNIVAYMQKKWEN
-473 YLNSKGENIEL
+473 FWNSTPITKE
-484 KAPSA
+484 
-489 DSFAKWLSADIKN
+489 SFYNWLSADIKN

-521 SYGSGALTKSLK
+521 SYGPDALRHSLE

-544 QVLQKLAGLPEDIK
+544 QALQKLAGLPEDI
-558 AKLTTERAKWS
+558 TTEGAKWS
-569 FSDWQ
+569 LSDWQ
-574 KFNEAFD
+574 ELNKAFN

-591 QLGQLISKIREGVNF
+591 QLEQLISKIREGVNF
-606 SKEELKAIE
+606 SREELKAIE

-697 KEVVKWKDGGA
+697 TEVVKWKDGGV

-725 FRVGIEQDV
+725 FRAGIEQDV
-734 NAKKVLGSVDPIS
+734 NAKKVLGSVDPTS

-793 LIKKLLTKEGDK
+793 LIKELLTKEGDK

-818 NSSKEEIQKAT
+818 KSSKEEIQKAT

-887 FFPIGTLGMTLTKYK
+887 FFPIGTLGVTLTKYK

-924 WDEEE
+924 WDEKE
-929 KNVEPTDFAF
+929 KKVESSDFAF

-947 NVLRG
+947 NILRG
-952 EKIVMDKEGKV
+952 EKIVMDKEGQV

-1011 TNKSSALLD
+1011 TNKAGALLD

-1025 GGKFIT
+1025 GDEFTT

-1039 QSEDYQLAQKISAFN
+1039 QPEDYQLAQKISAFN

-1060 EGLKDY
+1060 EGLKGY
-1066 SLDKNGVLFKKTGEK
+1066 SLDEKGELFKKTDEK
-1081 SEQVLDVNG
+1081 SEKVKVLGANG
-1090 KSVKIDATSGL
+1090 KSVTIDAKNGL
-1101 KFDGEKVEVVQ
+1101 KFDGEKVETVE
-1112 TGGLQMINAL
+1112 TGGLQIINTL
-1122 PLNSED
+1122 SLNSKSLE
-1128 IVTLNREVSTT
+1128 TLNGEVSKA
-1139 LKGLENQLKQLRKK
+1139 LEGLESRLKQMRKD
-1153 KSQAYRKVAG
+1153 KSKVYRKVAG
-1163 ASRAENTT
+1163 ASRTENVTETAKPSTVENTT
-1171 ETNEEVVKN
+1171 DESSTVEKNTETTEEVVEN
-1180 SKADAIV
+1180 SKADTIV

-1196 LAAKELLNEIK
+1196 LAAKELLNAIGD
-1207 RSEQTES
+1207 SEQTNS
-1214 LYKALKITRKDKN
+1214 LREALRITGEDKN
-1227 EHFENQNLAHQV
+1227 EHFKNQQLAHQV

-1245 IMAEIDSKL
+1245 IMSKVDSKL
-1254 KDSNQEIQKLT
+1254 KNSNQKIQELT
-1265 QVRDSQFKFK
+1265 KTRDSQFKYK
-1275 SALQAFTGVEG
+1275 SALQAFTGVGG
-1286 VDYAQLAGK
+1286 VDYAQLARNLDLK
-1295 LNSTK
+1295 KSRTK
-1300 SETKSNIIGFTAFYR
+1300 RNIIGFTAFYR
-1315 KGVERTE
+1315 KGVKPTE

-1331 HTNVLGQTFD
+1331 NTNILGQTFE
-1341 LPDSSKESAKNWI
+1341 LPDSSKVSAKKWI

-1364 MQTISRSLGKVANG
+1364 MQTISRSLGKVSFEWWN
-1378 PTKGVNKD
+1378 GVNKD
-1386 WFLTNDSLITLLKNW
+1386 WFLTNDSLTTLLKEGK
-1401 SVDVDNWKKIS
+1401 VDVDNWKKIS
-1412 ITSINPVA
+1412 INVNPVA

-1431 GLELWN
+1431 GLELWD
-1437 LKIEKAE
+1437 LKIEEAE
-1444 QITFS
+1444 QITLS

-1461 ARASVKEK
+1461 ARTSVEKK

-1475 AFGGKAK
+1475 DFGGKKK
-1482 EQRAKTQWGENPSTQ
+1482 EQRAKSQWGEAQKTR
-1497 WGDNGDSQ
+1497 WGDNGEKKG
-1505 WGVNNWTDVGDHVDG
+1505 GVNNSINVDDRVEG
-1520 HIPSGGDVSPDNPWK
+1520 HIPSGEDVSSKNQWNIDENAW
-1535 VDGIPWDNPIS
+1535 NSPIS
-1546 NENPLDL
+1546 KENPAWL

>member
-1 MIETRENAA
+1 M
-10 WEPVWTKMTKIP
+10 
-22 GTADYDGWEM
+22 ADT
-32 DEVVVIGKMKPKTKD
+32 IQMKD
-47 RKVNS
+47 KVNS
-52 TLEYLKDGKEVK
+52 TLEHLKDGKEVGEK
-64 PEDLE
+64 DLE

-93 KILLSLSEDQM
+93 KILSSLSEDQM
-104 KKVYQNLP
+104 KKVYQNLSQ
-112 PQERQNFEKLF
+112 QERQNFEKLF
-123 NKISVDREQKA
+123 NKISVDKDQKA
-134 KKAELQRVIKD
+134 KKVEIQRAIKD

-150 AKLEGGIRSG
+150 AKLEGWIRSG

-169 SKNESKE
+169 SKDESKE
-176 EVKRSSTENV
+176 EVKLSSSEHV

-227 VMLKENSNASMM
+227 IMLKENSNVSLM
-239 EVIQAFNKGNMSKA
+239 EVIRAFNKGEMSKV
-253 EVEKSFAR
+253 ELEKSFAR
-261 KDKKEWK
+261 KDKKEWS
-268 EKEIDKLQKGYLAYL
+268 EKEVDKLQKGYLAYL
-283 ETKKG
+283 ESKRG

-307 NLGQSLDTILVENV
+307 NLGQSLDKIIVENV

-423 TALLTDTNFDGMRN
+423 TALLTDTNFDGTRN

-449 IDQALIVAQR
+449 IDQALIMAQR
-459 SGKTIDNISENIVN
+459 DGKSMDQIVTNIVA
-473 YLNSKGENIEL
+473 YMQKKWEDFWSSVPIAKE
-484 KAPSA
+484 
-489 DSFAKWLSADIKN
+489 SFYNWMSADIKN

-521 SYGSGALTKSLK
+521 SYGPGALEKSLE

-544 QVLQKLAGLPEDIK
+544 QALQKLAGLPEDIK
-558 AKLTTERAKWS
+558 AKLTTEGVKWS
-569 FSDWQ
+569 LSDWQ
-574 KFNEAFD
+574 KLNEAFN
-581 KSELTWDQRK
+581 KSELTWDQKK
-591 QLGQLISKIREGVNF
+591 QLGQIISKIREGVNF
-606 SKEELKAIE
+606 SKEELKGIE

-653 AKVNGLG
+653 AKVNSLG
-660 IGVNVPLNQ
+660 IGVNIPLNQ

-681 ATMEGKSFAG
+681 ATMEGQLFAG
-691 VSVAWN
+691 VSLAWN
-697 KEVVKWKDGGA
+697 TEVVKWKDGGV

-725 FRVGIEQDV
+725 FRAGIEQDV
-734 NAKKVLGSVDPIS
+734 NAKKVLGSVDPTS

-818 NSSKEEIQKAT
+818 KSSKEEIQKAT

-838 VQDQGLDAEK
+838 VQDQGLDAEQ

-887 FFPIGTLGMTLTKYK
+887 FFPIGTLGVTLTKYK

-929 KNVEPTDFAF
+929 KKVGPTDFAF

-947 NVLRG
+947 NILRG
-952 EKIVMDKEGKV
+952 EKIVMDKEGQV

-1011 TNKSSALLD
+1011 TNKAGALLD

-1025 GGKFIT
+1025 GDEFAT

-1060 EGLKDY
+1060 EDLKKY
-1066 SLDKNGVLFKKTGEK
+1066 FLDEKGELFKKTGEK
-1081 SEQVLDVNG
+1081 SEQVEQVLAANG
-1090 KSVKIDATSGL
+1090 EPVKINATSGL
-1101 KFDGEKVEVVQ
+1101 KFDGKKVETVE
-1112 TGGLQMINAL
+1112 TGGLQIINTL
-1122 PLNSED
+1122 PSNSESLD
-1128 IVTLNREVSTT
+1128 TLNNKVSTT
-1139 LKGLENQLKQLRKK
+1139 LKGLESQLKHLRKE
-1153 KSQAYRKVAG
+1153 KSKAYRKVAG
-1163 ASRAENTT
+1163 ASRTENVTENTV
-1171 ETNEEVVKN
+1171 ETTWDEVVEN
-1180 SKADAIV
+1180 SKADTIV

-1207 RSEQTES
+1207 HSEQTDS
-1214 LYKALKITRKDKN
+1214 LYNALEIIRENNN
-1227 EHFENQNLAHQV
+1227 EHFKNQQLAHQV

-1254 KDSNQEIQKLT
+1254 KDSNKEIQKLT
-1265 QVRDSQFKFK
+1265 QTRDNQFKSK

-1286 VDYAQLAGK
+1286 LDYAQLARNLDLTK
-1295 LNSTK
+1295 K
-1300 SETKSNIIGFTAFYR
+1300 SEIKRNIIGFTAFYR
-1315 KGVERTE
+1315 KGVKPTE

-1341 LPDSSKESAKNWI
+1341 LPSPSNDSAKKWI
-1354 IDNLKNHPAQ
+1354 IKNLKNHPAQ
-1364 MQTISRSLGKVANG
+1364 MQTISESLGKVANKG
-1378 PTKGVNKD
+1378 TNGVNNE
-1386 WFLTNDSLITLLKNW
+1386 WFLTNDSLITLLKNR

-1412 ITSINPVA
+1412 ITSVKPVA

-1431 GLELWN
+1431 GLELWD

-1444 QITFS
+1444 QITLS

-1461 ARASVKEK
+1461 ARASVEK
-1469 DVNVGI
+1469 KYVNVGI
-1475 AFGGKAK
+1475 AFGGKGK
-1482 EQRAKTQWGENPSTQ
+1482 EQWGKTITDSESSWNTVPDIKPNDDSTINNATDATEN
-1497 WGDNGDSQ
+1497 
-1505 WGVNNWTDVGDHVDG
+1505 
-1520 HIPSGGDVSPDNPWK
+1520 
-1535 VDGIPWDNPIS
+1535 
-1546 NENPLDL
+1546 NENNF

>member
-1 MIETRENAA
+1 M
-10 WEPVWTKMTKIP
+10 
-22 GTADYDGWEM
+22 ADT
-32 DEVVVIGKMKPKTKD
+32 IQMKD
-47 RKVNS
+47 KVNS
-52 TLEYLKDGKEVK
+52 TLEHLKDGKEVGEK
-64 PEDLE
+64 DLE

-93 KILLSLSEDQM
+93 KILSSLSEDQM
-104 KKVYQNLP
+104 KKVYQNLSQ
-112 PQERQNFEKLF
+112 QERQNFEKLF
-123 NKISVDREQKA
+123 NKISVDKDQKA
-134 KKAELQRVIKD
+134 KKVEIQRAIKD

-150 AKLEGGIRSG
+150 AKLEGWIRSG

-169 SKNESKE
+169 SKDESKE
-176 EVKRSSTENV
+176 EVKLSSSEHV

-239 EVIQAFNKGNMSKA
+239 EVIKAFNKGNISKA

-261 KDKKEWK
+261 KDKKEWS
-268 EKEIDKLQKGYLAYL
+268 EKEVDKLQKGYLAYL
-283 ETKKG
+283 EAKKG

-307 NLGQSLDTILVENV
+307 NLGQSLDKIIVENV

-330 KVGEKEFKKEFF
+330 KAGEKEFKKEFF
-342 AADTGEFKDLKNN
+342 AADTGEFKDLKTN
-355 YLKEHAQEIQELK
+355 YRKEHEQELQDLK
-368 QYSGYSNEEIKEYIN
+368 QYYGYSDEEIKEYIN

-449 IDQALIVAQR
+449 IDQALIMAQR
-459 SGKTIDNISENIVN
+459 NGKTMDNISANIIN
-473 YLNSKGENIEL
+473 YLNSKGEDIEL
-484 KAPSA
+484 KAPFA

-521 SYGSGALTKSLK
+521 SYGPGALK
-533 KTTFYT
+533 KTL
-539 EKEEN
+539 EA
-544 QVLQKLAGLPEDIK
+544 QR
-558 AKLTTERAKWS
+558 LTP
-569 FSDWQ
+569 
-574 KFNEAFD
+574 
-581 KSELTWDQRK
+581 
-591 QLGQLISKIREGVNF
+591 
-606 SKEELKAIE
+606 EELKQIE
-615 DKIATDPAT
+615 DKINTDPAT
-624 KNLSAAARE
+624 RELSQQARD
-633 TLMANLSG
+633 TLMANLSS
-641 YLLSKMKESGAN
+641 YLLSKMREPGVNAN
-653 AKVNGLG
+653 VNGLG
-660 IGVNVPLNQ
+660 VGVNIPLNQ

-697 KEVVKWKDGGA
+697 TEVVKWKDGGV

-725 FRVGIEQDV
+725 FRAGIEQDV
-734 NAKKVLGSVDPIS
+734 NAKKVLGSVDPTS

-774 NQIKGIEKQYAHI
+774 NQIKGIERQYAHI

-838 VQDQGLDAEK
+838 VQDQGLDAEQ

-887 FFPIGTLGMTLTKYK
+887 FFPIGTLGVTLTKYK

-929 KNVEPTDFAF
+929 KKIGPTDFAF

-952 EKIVMDKEGKV
+952 EKIVMDKEGQV

-1011 TNKSSALLD
+1011 TNKAGALLD

-1025 GGKFIT
+1025 GDEFTT

-1060 EGLKDY
+1060 EGLKKY
-1066 SLDKNGVLFKKTGEK
+1066 SLAKNGELFKETGEK
-1081 SEQVLDVNG
+1081 PEKVLVLDANG
-1090 KSVKIDATSGL
+1090 KSVKIDATNGL
-1101 KFDGEKVEVVQ
+1101 KFDGEKVETVG
-1112 TGGLQMINAL
+1112 TGGLQIINTL
-1122 PLNSED
+1122 PSNSKSLE
-1128 IVTLNREVSTT
+1128 TLNGEVSKA
-1139 LKGLENQLKQLRKK
+1139 LEGLESRLKQMRKD
-1153 KSQAYRKVAG
+1153 KSKAYRKVAG
-1163 ASRAENTT
+1163 ASRVENIIETAKPSTVENTT
-1171 ETNEEVVKN
+1171 DESSTVEKNTETTEEVVKN
-1180 SKADAIV
+1180 SKADTIV

-1196 LAAKELLNEIK
+1196 LAAKELLSAIKKSKQSKQKDVLYNALEIIG
-1207 RSEQTES
+1207 EN
-1214 LYKALKITRKDKN
+1214 KN
-1227 EHFENQNLAHQV
+1227 EHFKNQQLAHQV

-1245 IMAEIDSKL
+1245 IMAEVDPKL
-1254 KDSNQEIQKLT
+1254 KDSKEEIQKLT
-1265 QVRDSQFKFK
+1265 QVRDSQFKSK

-1286 VDYAQLAGK
+1286 VDYAQLAGD
-1295 LNSTK
+1295 LDLTK

-1364 MQTISRSLGKVANG
+1364 MQTISESLGKVANE

-1386 WFLTNDSLITLLKNW
+1386 WFLTNDLLRTLLENW

-1412 ITSINPVA
+1412 INVNPVA

-1431 GLELWN
+1431 GLELWD

-1461 ARASVKEK
+1461 ARPSVEEK

-1482 EQRAKTQWGENPSTQ
+1482 EQRAKSQWGEAQKTR
-1497 WGDNGDSQ
+1497 WGDNGQKKGD
-1505 WGVNNWTDVGDHVDG
+1505 VNNSVNIGDHSEG
-1520 HIPSGGDVSPDNPWK
+1520 HIPTGGDASSKNQWNIDENAW
-1535 VDGIPWDNPIS
+1535 NSPIS
-1546 NENPLDL
+1546 KENPAWL

>member
-1 MIETRENAA
+1 M
-10 WEPVWTKMTKIP
+10 
-22 GTADYDGWEM
+22 ADT
-32 DEVVVIGKMKPKTKD
+32 IQMKD
-47 RKVNS
+47 KVNS
-52 TLEYLKDGKEVK
+52 TLEHLKDGKEVGEK
-64 PEDLE
+64 DLE
-69 MMKEVLSDKEA
+69 IMKEVLSDKEA

-93 KILLSLSEDQM
+93 KILSTLSEDQM

-112 PQERQNFEKLF
+112 QQERQNFEKLF

-134 KKAELQRVIKD
+134 KKAEIQRAIKD

-239 EVIQAFNKGNMSKA
+239 EVIKAFNKGNISKA

-261 KDKKEWK
+261 KDKKEWT

-283 ETKKG
+283 EAKKG

-368 QYSGYSNEEIKEYIN
+368 QYSGYSNEEIREYIN

-402 DLGKFRVLINA
+402 DLGKFKVLINA

-449 IDQALIVAQR
+449 IDQALIMAQR

-484 KAPSA
+484 KAPFA

-521 SYGSGALTKSLK
+521 SHGPGALTESLK
-533 KTTFYT
+533 KTT
-539 EKEEN
+539 
-544 QVLQKLAGLPEDIK
+544 
-558 AKLTTERAKWS
+558 
-569 FSDWQ
+569 
-574 KFNEAFD
+574 
-581 KSELTWDQRK
+581 
-591 QLGQLISKIREGVNF
+591 IREGVNL

-697 KEVVKWKDGGA
+697 TEVVKWKDGGV

-725 FRVGIEQDV
+725 FRAGIEQDV
-734 NAKKVLGSVDPIS
+734 NAKKVLGSVDPTS

-793 LIKKLLTKEGDK
+793 LIKKLLIKEGDK

-838 VQDQGLDAEK
+838 VQDQGLDAEQ

-887 FFPIGTLGMTLTKYK
+887 FFPIGTLGVTLTKYK

-924 WDEEE
+924 WDEKE

-947 NVLRG
+947 NILRG
-952 EKIVMDKEGKV
+952 EKIVMDKEGQV
-963 HLPKSLI
+963 YLPKSLI

-1011 TNKSSALLD
+1011 TNKAGALLD

-1025 GGKFIT
+1025 GDKFTT

-1060 EGLKDY
+1060 EGLKEY
-1066 SLDKNGVLFKKTGEK
+1066 SLDEKGVLFKKIDGKFKE
-1081 SEQVLDVNG
+1081 VLGANG
-1090 KSVKIDATSGL
+1090 KPVTIDATSGL
-1101 KFDGEKVEVVQ
+1101 KFDGKKVETVE
-1112 TGGLQMINAL
+1112 TGGLQIINTL
-1122 PLNSED
+1122 PSNSESLD
-1128 IVTLNREVSTT
+1128 TLKKEVSNA
-1139 LKGLENQLKQLRKK
+1139 LKGLESRLKKLRKE
-1153 KSQAYRKVAG
+1153 KSKAYRKVAG
-1163 ASRAENTT
+1163 ASRTENVTENTV
-1171 ETNEEVVKN
+1171 ETTWDEVVEN
-1180 SKADAIV
+1180 SKADTIV
-1187 DAKDKKGYL
+1187 DAQDKKGYL

-1207 RSEQTES
+1207 QSNPKEVLLHE
-1214 LYKALKITRKDKN
+1214 ALEIIVEGKN
-1227 EHFENQNLAHQV
+1227 EHFKNQQLAHQV

-1245 IMAEIDSKL
+1245 IMAEIDPKL
-1254 KDSNQEIQKLT
+1254 KNSNKAIQNLT
-1265 QVRDSQFKFK
+1265 QVRDSQFQFK
-1275 SALQAFTGVEG
+1275 SALQAFTGVGG
-1286 VDYAQLAGK
+1286 VDYAQLAEK
-1295 LNSTK
+1295 LKLTESGIK
-1300 SETKSNIIGFTAFYR
+1300 RNIIGFTAFYR
-1315 KGVERTE
+1315 KGVKPTE

-1331 HTNVLGQTFD
+1331 NTNTLGQTFE
-1341 LPDSSKESAKNWI
+1341 LPDSSKEDAKKWI
-1354 IDNLKNHPAQ
+1354 INNLKNHPAQ
-1364 MQTISRSLGKVANG
+1364 MQTISRSLGKVADG
-1378 PTKGVNKD
+1378 SKKRVNNE
-1386 WFLTNDSLITLLKNW
+1386 WFLTNQALWTLLEEGK
-1401 SVDVDNWKKIS
+1401 VDVDNWKKIS
-1412 ITSINPVA
+1412 INVNPVA

-1437 LKIEKAE
+1437 LKIEEAP
-1444 QITFS
+1444 QITPS
-1449 EGKMTYNTGESL
+1449 EGKMIYNTGESL
-1461 ARASVKEK
+1461 ARASAEEK
-1469 DVNVGI
+1469 NVNFSG
-1475 AFGGKAK
+1475 AFGGMEKKK
-1482 EQRAKTQWGENPSTQ
+1482 EQWGKTTPDSESSWNTVPASEDNGNPNINDTTDAEQTGEN
-1497 WGDNGDSQ
+1497 NF
-1505 WGVNNWTDVGDHVDG
+1505 
-1520 HIPSGGDVSPDNPWK
+1520 
-1535 VDGIPWDNPIS
+1535 
-1546 NENPLDL
+1546 

>member
-1 MIETRENAA
+1 M
-10 WEPVWTKMTKIP
+10 
-22 GTADYDGWEM
+22 ADT
-32 DEVVVIGKMKPKTKD
+32 IQMKD
-47 RKVNS
+47 KVNS
-52 TLEYLKDGKEVK
+52 TLEYLKDRKEVGEK
-64 PEDLE
+64 DLKI
-69 MMKEVLSDKEA
+69 MKEVLSDKEA

-93 KILLSLSEDQM
+93 KILSSLSEDQM
-104 KKVYQNLP
+104 KKVYQNLSQ
-112 PQERQNFEKLF
+112 QERQNFEKLF
-123 NKISVDREQKA
+123 NKISVDKDQKA
-134 KKAELQRVIKD
+134 KKVEIQRAIKD

-150 AKLEGGIRSG
+150 AKLEGWIRSG

-169 SKNESKE
+169 SKDESKE
-176 EVKRSSTENV
+176 EVKLSSSEHV

-239 EVIQAFNKGNMSKA
+239 EVIKAFNKGNISKA

-261 KDKKEWK
+261 KDKKEWT

-283 ETKKG
+283 EAKKG

-307 NLGQSLDTILVENV
+307 NLGQSLDKIIVENV

-330 KVGEKEFKKEFF
+330 KSGEKEFKKEFF
-342 AADTGEFKDLKNN
+342 EADTGEFKDLKNN

-402 DLGKFRVLINA
+402 DLGKFRVLIND

-423 TALLTDTNFDGMRN
+423 TALLTDTNFDGTRN

-449 IDQALIVAQR
+449 IDQALIIAQR
-459 SGKTIDNISENIVN
+459 DGKSMDQIVTNIVA
-473 YLNSKGENIEL
+473 YMQKKWEDFWNSVPIAKE
-484 KAPSA
+484 
-489 DSFAKWLSADIKN
+489 SFYNWLSADIKN

-521 SYGSGALTKSLK
+521 SYGPDALRHSLE

-544 QVLQKLAGLPEDIK
+544 QALQKLADLPKNIK
-558 AKLTTERAKWS
+558 AKLTTEREKWS
-569 FSDWQ
+569 LSDWQ
-574 KFNEAFD
+574 NLNEAFN
-581 KSELTWDQRK
+581 KSELTWDQKK
-591 QLGQLISKIREGVNF
+591 QLGQIISKIREGVNF
-606 SKEELKAIE
+606 SKEELKGIE

-660 IGVNVPLNQ
+660 IGVNIPLNQ

-697 KEVVKWKDGGA
+697 TEVVKWKDGGV

-725 FRVGIEQDV
+725 FRAGIEQDV
-734 NAKKVLGSVDPIS
+734 NAKKVLGSVDPLS

-838 VQDQGLDAEK
+838 VQDQGLDAEQ

-887 FFPIGTLGMTLTKYK
+887 FFPIGTLGVTLTKYK

-929 KNVEPTDFAF
+929 KKVESSDFAF

-947 NVLRG
+947 NILRG
-952 EKIVMDKEGKV
+952 EKIVMDKEGQV
-963 HLPKSLI
+963 YLPKSLI

-1011 TNKSSALLD
+1011 TNKAGALLD

-1025 GGKFIT
+1025 GDKFTT

-1060 EGLKDY
+1060 EGLEGY
-1066 SLDKNGVLFKKTGEK
+1066 SLDEKGELIKKTREGPEK
-1081 SEQVLDVNG
+1081 VLAADGNPL
-1090 KSVKIDATSGL
+1090 KIDATNGL
-1101 KFDGEKVEVVQ
+1101 KFDGEKIEVVE
-1112 TGGLQMINAL
+1112 TGGLQIINTL
-1122 PLNSED
+1122 PSNSESLD
-1128 IVTLNREVSTT
+1128 TLNNKVSTT
-1139 LKGLENQLKQLRKK
+1139 LKGLESQLKHLRKE
-1153 KSQAYRKVAG
+1153 KSKAYRKVAG
-1163 ASRAENTT
+1163 ASRTENVTENTV
-1171 ETNEEVVKN
+1171 ETTWDEVVEN
-1180 SKADAIV
+1180 SKADTIV

-1207 RSEQTES
+1207 HSEQTDS
-1214 LYKALKITRKDKN
+1214 LYNALEIIRENNN
-1227 EHFENQNLAHQV
+1227 EHFKNQQLAHQV

-1245 IMAEIDSKL
+1245 IMAEIDPKL
-1254 KDSNQEIQKLT
+1254 KNSNKAIQNLT
-1265 QVRDSQFKFK
+1265 KVRDSQFKSK
-1275 SALQAFTGVEG
+1275 SALQAFTGVGG
-1286 VDYAQLAGK
+1286 VDYAQLAEK
-1295 LNSTK
+1295 LKLTESGIK
-1300 SETKSNIIGFTAFYR
+1300 RNIIGFTAFYR
-1315 KGVERTE
+1315 KGVKPTE

-1331 HTNVLGQTFD
+1331 NTNTLGQTFD
-1341 LPDSSKESAKNWI
+1341 LPDSSKASAKNWI
-1354 IDNLKNHPAQ
+1354 IKNLKNHPAQ
-1364 MQTISRSLGKVANG
+1364 MQTISESLGKVANRG
-1378 PTKGVNKD
+1378 TNGVNDK
-1386 WFLTNDSLITLLKNW
+1386 WFLTNNALSTLLEKGE
-1401 SVDVDNWKKIS
+1401 VDVDNWKKIS
-1412 ITSINPVA
+1412 INVNPVA

-1431 GLELWN
+1431 GLELWD
-1437 LKIEKAE
+1437 LKIEEAE
-1444 QITFS
+1444 QITLS
-1449 EGKMTYNTGESL
+1449 EGKMIYNTGESL
-1461 ARASVKEK
+1461 ARASAEEK
-1469 DVNVGI
+1469 NVNFSG
-1475 AFGGKAK
+1475 AFGGMEKKK
-1482 EQRAKTQWGENPSTQ
+1482 EQWGKTTPDSK
-1497 WGDNGDSQ
+1497 SQ
-1505 WGVNNWTDVGDHVDG
+1505 WNTVPDWKNNDDSKINDTTDATQT
-1520 HIPSGGDVSPDNPWK
+1520 
-1535 VDGIPWDNPIS
+1535 
-1546 NENPLDL
+1546 NENNF

>member
-1 MIETRENAA
+1 M
-10 WEPVWTKMTKIP
+10 
-22 GTADYDGWEM
+22 ADT
-32 DEVVVIGKMKPKTKD
+32 IQMKD
-47 RKVNS
+47 KVNS
-52 TLEYLKDGKEVK
+52 TLEHLKDGKEVGEK
-64 PEDLE
+64 DLE

-93 KILLSLSEDQM
+93 KILSSLSEDQM
-104 KKVYQNLP
+104 KKVYQNLSQ
-112 PQERQNFEKLF
+112 QERQNFEKLF
-123 NKISVDREQKA
+123 NKISVDKDQKA
-134 KKAELQRVIKD
+134 KKVEIQRAIKD

-150 AKLEGGIRSG
+150 AKLEGWIRSG

-169 SKNESKE
+169 SKDESKE
-176 EVKRSSTENV
+176 EVKLSSSEHV

-196 NLNKILWGK
+196 NLNKILWGNL
-205 FLVEEKLNKVEKKL
+205 LVEEKLNKVEKKL

-227 VMLKENSNASMM
+227 IMLKENSNASMM
-239 EVIQAFNKGNMSKA
+239 EVIKAFNKGNISKA

-261 KDKKEWK
+261 KDKKEWS
-268 EKEIDKLQKGYLAYL
+268 EKEVDKLQKGYLAYL
-283 ETKKG
+283 EAKRG

-355 YLKEHAQEIQELK
+355 YLKEHAQEIQELR
-368 QYSGYSNEEIKEYIN
+368 QYYGYSNEEIKEYIN
-383 KKAYKQYLKEQEK
+383 KKAYKQYLKEQER

-449 IDQALIVAQR
+449 IDQALIMAQR

-484 KAPSA
+484 KAPFA

-511 DSPVDAVDIM
+511 DSPVGAVDIM
-521 SYGSGALTKSLK
+521 SYGPDALRHSLE

-544 QVLQKLAGLPEDIK
+544 QVLQKLAGLPD
-558 AKLTTERAKWS
+558 TTERAKWS
-569 FSDWQ
+569 LSDWQ
-574 KFNEAFD
+574 KLNKAFN

-591 QLGQLISKIREGVNF
+591 QLGQIISKIRESVNF

-697 KEVVKWKDGGA
+697 TEVVKWKDGGV

-725 FRVGIEQDV
+725 FRAGIEQDV
-734 NAKKVLGSVDPIS
+734 NAKKVLGSVDPTS

-818 NSSKEEIQKAT
+818 KSSKEEIQKAT

-838 VQDQGLDAEK
+838 VQDQGLDAEQ

-887 FFPIGTLGMTLTKYK
+887 FFPIGTLGVTLTKYK

-929 KNVEPTDFAF
+929 KNVESSDFAF

-947 NVLRG
+947 NILRG
-952 EKIVMDKEGKV
+952 EKIVMDEEGQV

-1011 TNKSSALLD
+1011 TNKASALLD

-1025 GGKFIT
+1025 GDEFAT

-1060 EGLKDY
+1060 EGLKKY
-1066 SLDKNGVLFKKTGEK
+1066 SLAKNGELFKETGEK
-1081 SEQVLDVNG
+1081 PEKVLVLDANG
-1090 KSVKIDATSGL
+1090 DPLKIDATNGL
-1101 KFDGEKVEVVQ
+1101 KFDGEKVETVK

-1122 PLNSED
+1122 PSNSESLD
-1128 IVTLNREVSTT
+1128 TLNNKVSTT
-1139 LKGLENQLKQLRKK
+1139 LEGLKSQLKHLRKV

-1163 ASRAENTT
+1163 ASRAENIIETANPSTVEKNT
-1171 ETNEEVVKN
+1171 ETTGEVIQN
-1180 SKADAIV
+1180 SKADTIV
-1187 DAKDKKGYL
+1187 AAKDKKGYL
-1196 LAAKELLNEIK
+1196 LAAKELLKEIEN
-1207 RSEQTES
+1207 SEQTKL
-1214 LYKALKITRKDKN
+1214 LYEALKITKKDKN
-1227 EHFENQNLAHQV
+1227 EHFENQQLAHQV

-1245 IMAEIDSKL
+1245 IMAEVDPKL
-1254 KDSNQEIQKLT
+1254 KDSKEEIQKLT
-1265 QVRDSQFKFK
+1265 QVRDSQFNFK
-1275 SALQAFTGVEG
+1275 SALQAFTGVKG
-1286 VDYAQLAGK
+1286 VDYAQLAGDLK
-1295 LNSTK
+1295 STK
-1300 SETKSNIIGFTAFYR
+1300 SKTKRNIIGFTAFYR

-1364 MQTISRSLGKVANG
+1364 MQTISESLGKVANKG
-1378 PTKGVNKD
+1378 TNGVNAK
-1386 WFLTNDSLITLLKNW
+1386 WFLTNDSLRTLLENW
-1401 SVDVDNWKKIS
+1401 SVGVDNWKKIS
-1412 ITSINPVA
+1412 ISVDPVA

-1437 LKIEKAE
+1437 LKIEEAE
-1444 QITFS
+1444 QITLS

-1461 ARASVKEK
+1461 ARASVEEK

-1475 AFGGKAK
+1475 AFGGKEK
-1482 EQRAKTQWGENPSTQ
+1482 EQRGKTTPDSESPWNTVPDWKNNDDSTIN
-1497 WGDNGDSQ
+1497 DA
-1505 WGVNNWTDVGDHVDG
+1505 TDATQT
-1520 HIPSGGDVSPDNPWK
+1520 
-1535 VDGIPWDNPIS
+1535 
-1546 NENPLDL
+1546 NENNF